1 MAEYDVVEN
10 LLEGEPT
17 GGVTIPDASTTA
29 KGIAQFNPDDF
40 TVEAETAKVSALQ
53 KVGIPQYI
61 GSVVNITG
69 NEIAVQLSTNS
80 TKPVAQA
87 SLRDFVLISS
97 DYKDDTNSVA
107 AGGVYKII
115 RISQDNIVY
124 TSTSPSFSIKGPQ
137 GIQGPVGPIGPTG
150 PKGAMG
156 PKGEPGTNGT
166 DGVDGINGTDGS
178 VWFATSNTLSG
189 TADVPKTSLTGPREP
204 ETGDFVM
211 SQNVNTNGAY
221 GYVENVLTDNVRVVY
236 IGSLRGPQGA
246 QGPAGERGP
255 KGEQGEAGV
264 ANINP
269 KGTWNNVTVYS
280 MNDTVV
286 YEGNGYI
293 SKIDNNKGVT
303 PGTDESFWVLFAT
316 QGAQGPTGPAGPTG
330 PVGPQ
335 GPQGIQG
342 IQGPQGIAGL
352 TGPRGDNGATGL
364 IGPSGPKGD
373 KGDKGDMGPEGLQG
387 PKGDTG
393 PAGPAGTDGAQGEA
407 GPVGPQGPQGI
418 QGPAGEKGEKGDTG
432 PKGATGDRGP
442 EGPQGVQGLTGP
454 AGPKG
459 EIGPQGKQGLQGIQG
474 PQGPQG
480 LQGPAGEKG
489 DKGDTGLAE
498 LNIKGNW
505 NVATTYAL
513 NDFVNYDGKAYV
525 SMVAANV
532 GLQPDTN
539 PDAWMQ
545 FAVEGAQGPQGI
557 QGPVGPQGAQGPK
570 GEQGVTGEKGDTGDT
585 GPQGVQGVQGPI
597 GPEGPQGL
605 KGEKGDP
612 GAKGETGPQG
622 PTGPQGDAGPV
633 GPQGP
638 KGEQGEQ
645 GIQGIRGLGT
655 FRTSTSLTTSSSTV
669 AYSSLA
675 SPPSDGKLQ
684 IGDMILDPNGLI
696 FAVLTATGSGN
707 IAIGYRWNIKGPK
720 GNTGENGDSQL
731 WYFDDSVTIDADPPV
746 VGQNLLLQL
755 SKVSRTPV
763 VGEQICWIDRTRY
776 DSQGGLLRTWFVIAT
791 VNSFSASVSVKT
803 VGVYELTGAEGPQ
816 GPQGERGAQGPQGI
830 QGEMGPQGPTGPTA
844 VANINAKGTY
854 NGSTKYVRNDLVNYN
869 GNAYVCIVASSTG
882 VLPTNTINWQL
893 FVSQGAKGDK
903 GDTGATGPQGPTGAT
918 GLPALVYSQ
927 RREWTT
933 TPTVNATIT
942 FPTNSFNRTP
952 VVGDVLRFPF
962 LNTSTNKCY
971 DCNSVCTAISG
982 SNATFQYKSV
992 VDITG
997 IQGPKG
1003 DTGAQ
1008 GPAGVSEDVAINHFS
1023 NNHYNT
1029 DMDPK
1034 MAANFSM
1041 SESDF
1046 TPRDVGVKVNNYVLV
1061 QWDNDGTGDTFLVI
1075 GHVTSLNSGVVNC
1088 SVYAFYKITPSTQGI
1103 LKGNTWAKQ
1112 IITTTTVI
1120 NNNTVLTD
1128 VGIPAALLNAQPAIG
1143 DRFYSMIDYAE
1154 NSTNKHKYIFALLEV
1169 TAVGSSNTQP
1179 FSVKVIGKQDIH
1191 YSHAL
1196 GYRKHVQMNGIA
1208 GSVAFSYFS
1217 ISSGFPSGNPTE
1229 LARQIRSMSRGELE
1243 ASGGWLISGKKCI
1256 INRVKVSATTST
1268 LTLYGLNV
1276 TDAPGATFDV
1286 VTTDV
1291 SITNFLGWA
1300 EPISYFMNA

>member
-115 RISQDNIVY
+115 RILQDNIVY

-150 PKGAMG
+150 SKGAMG

-178 VWFATSNTLSG
+178 VWFTTSNTLSG

-286 YEGNGYI
+286 YSGNGYI
-293 SKIDNNKGVT
+293 SKVDNNKGVT

-342 IQGPQGIAGL
+342 IQGIQGVA
-352 TGPRGDNGATGL
+352 
-364 IGPSGPKGD
+364 GPKGNQGD
-373 KGDKGDMGPEGLQG
+373 IGPVGPQGEQGEKGDQGEQGPEGLV
-387 PKGDTG
+387 G
-393 PAGPAGTDGAQGEA
+393 PAGPAGAKGDPGEKGATGEA

-418 QGPAGEKGEKGDTG
+418 QGPAGEKGEKGDKGDT
-432 PKGATGDRGP
+432 GATGSRGP

-459 EIGPQGKQGLQGIQG
+459 EKGDTGTQGLQGIQG

-480 LQGPAGEKG
+480 LQGPTGPKG

-505 NVATTYAL
+505 NVATTYSL

-539 PDAWMQ
+539 PNAWMQ
-545 FAVEGAQGPQGI
+545 FAVEGAQGPQGV

-570 GEQGVTGEKGDTGDT
+570 GDQGVKGDKGEKGDT

-605 KGEKGDP
+605 KGETGAT
-612 GAKGETGPQG
+612 GAKGDTGPQG
-622 PTGPQGDAGPV
+622 PTGAQGAVGPV
-633 GPQGP
+633 GP
-638 KGEQGEQ
+638 KGDTGAR
-645 GIQGIRGLGT
+645 GDKGDQGIRGLGVY
-655 FRTSTSLTTSSSTV
+655 RTSKSLTTASTTV
-669 AYSSLA
+669 PYSSLA
-675 SPPSDGKLQ
+675 TQPIGGLQ
-684 IGDMILDPNGLI
+684 IGDIIVDTNALA
-696 FAVLTATGSGN
+696 FAVLTATSSGN
-707 IAIGYRWNIKGPK
+707 VAIGYRATWK
-720 GNTGENGDSQL
+720 GNKGDKG
-731 WYFDDSVTIDADPPV
+731 D
-746 VGQNLLLQL
+746 
-755 SKVSRTPV
+755 
-763 VGEQICWIDRTRY
+763 
-776 DSQGGLLRTWFVIAT
+776 
-791 VNSFSASVSVKT
+791 
-803 VGVYELTGAEGPQ
+803 TGAKGATGPQGPEGPQ

-844 VANINAKGTY
+844 IANINAKGTY

-882 VLPTNTINWQL
+882 VLPTNTDNWQL

-903 GDTGATGPQGPTGAT
+903 GDTGATGAQGPKGET

-1003 DTGAQ
+1003 DTGDQ
-1008 GPAGVSEDVAINHFS
+1008 GPAGVSEDVAF
-1023 NNHYNT
+1023 NHYCIST
-1029 DMDPK
+1029 FSIARKPVTGVSFMVAESTVFPK
-1034 MAANFSM
+1034 G
-1041 SESDF
+1041 
-1046 TPRDVGVKVNNYVLV
+1046 VGVKS
-1061 QWDNDGTGDTFLVI
+1061 GDTIFAHCLNTIDNSTYIVI
-1075 GHVTSLNSGVVNC
+1075 GSVSGVNAGTVNC
-1088 SVYAFYKITPSTQGI
+1088 LVVKAFETTPSTQGI

-1112 IITTTTVI
+1112 IITTIIPI
-1120 NNNTVLTD
+1120 NDNTVLTN
-1128 VGIPAALLNAQPAIG
+1128 VGIPSTLLNAQPAIG
-1143 DRFYSMIDYAE
+1143 DRFYSMIDYTE
-1154 NSTNKHKYIFALLEV
+1154 SSTNKHKYIFALLEV

-1208 GSVAFSYFS
+1208 GSIAFSYFS
-1217 ISSGFPSGNPTE
+1217 TSSDFPSGNPTE
-1229 LARQIRSMSRGELE
+1229 LARQIRSMSLGELE
-1243 ASGGWLISGKKCI
+1243 ASGAWLISGKKCI
-1256 INRVKVSATTST
+1256 INRVRVSLTTPT

-1291 SITNFLGWA
+1291 SITNFLGWT

>member
-80 TKPVAQA
+80 TKPVAQV

-115 RISQDNIVY
+115 RILQDNIVY

-137 GIQGPVGPIGPTG
+137 GIQGPAGPIGPTG

-178 VWFATSNTLSG
+178 VWFTTSNTLSG

-316 QGAQGPTGPAGPTG
+316 QGAQGPVGPAGATG

-342 IQGPQGIAGL
+342 IQGIQGVSGPTGPQGL
-352 TGPRGDNGATGL
+352 TGDKGEQGEPGL
-364 IGPSGPKGD
+364 DGEIGPVGPIGPTGEPGPVGPKGD
-373 KGDKGDMGPEGLQG
+373 IGPQG
-387 PKGDTG
+387 PV
-393 PAGPAGTDGAQGEA
+393 GEV

-459 EIGPQGKQGLQGIQG
+459 ERGPQGEQGLQGIQG

-505 NVATTYAL
+505 DVATTYAL

-570 GEQGVTGEKGDTGDT
+570 GEQGVKGEKGDTGDT

-622 PTGPQGDAGPV
+622 PTGSQGDAGPV

-655 FRTSTSLTTSSSTV
+655 FRTSASLTASSSTV

-675 SPPSDGKLQ
+675 SPPADGKLQ

-696 FAVLTATGSGN
+696 FAVLTATSSGN
-707 IAIGYRWNIKGPK
+707 IAIGYRCNIKGPK
-720 GNTGENGDSQL
+720 GD
-731 WYFDDSVTIDADPPV
+731 
-746 VGQNLLLQL
+746 
-755 SKVSRTPV
+755 
-763 VGEQICWIDRTRY
+763 
-776 DSQGGLLRTWFVIAT
+776 
-791 VNSFSASVSVKT
+791 
-803 VGVYELTGAEGPQ
+803 TGAKGTTGATGATGPVGPQ
-816 GPQGERGAQGPQGI
+816 GPKGERGAQGPQGI
-830 QGEMGPQGPTGPTA
+830 QGGMGPQGPTGPTA
-844 VANINAKGTY
+844 IANINAKGTY

-869 GNAYVCIVASSTG
+869 GNAYVCIAATSTG
-882 VLPTNTINWQL
+882 VLPTNTTNWQL

-903 GDTGATGPQGPTGAT
+903 GDTGAVGAQGPTGAAA
-918 GLPALVYSQ
+918 GFG
-927 RREWTT
+927 
-933 TPTVNATIT
+933 TPTASIDANVG
-942 FPTNSFNRTP
+942 TP
-952 VVGDVLRFPF
+952 
-962 LNTSTNKCY
+962 
-971 DCNSVCTAISG
+971 SVTVTASG
-982 SNATFQYKSV
+982 SNTAKVFNFAFKNL
-992 VDITG
+992 
-997 IQGPKG
+997 KG
-1003 DTGAQ
+1003 QPGTNGKD
-1008 GPAGVSEDVAINHFS
+1008 GVSEDVGINHYVGGNPIS
-1023 NNHYNT
+1023 QAT
-1029 DMDPK
+1029 DPIVAGNFIVSETRLFPK
-1034 MAANFSM
+1034 
-1041 SESDF
+1041 
-1046 TPRDVGVKVNNYVLV
+1046 DVGLK
-1061 QWDNDGTGDTFLVI
+1061 TGDRVLASIKNTVNGKVFLVI
-1075 GHVTSLNSGVVNC
+1075 GTISNNNAGVVTC
-1088 SVYAFYKITPSTQGI
+1088 VVLSLTEVTPPTEGI
-1103 LKGNTWAKQ
+1103 G
-1112 IITTTTVI
+1112 I
-1120 NNNTVLTD
+1120 NYWYNTVLNVGIVPTIGTDLILNMNNMYSSGAKFDINNTD
-1128 VGIPAALLNAQPAIG
+1128 VRVLVFCKLTVTFSEYVVVAKFKSLAGSSAVFTVENFVQTKYTARYLHNIVIRDDDMICGSVQFMSTNPNLLQTPAAIQTELYNTFGQNNIPANIILL
-1143 DRFYSMIDYAE
+1143 DDEEYTMIYCLRPMSASILNGYGIRITID
-1154 NSTNKHKYIFALLEV
+1154 
-1169 TAVGSSNTQP
+1169 SNG
-1179 FSVKVIGKQDIH
+1179 VIVH
-1191 YSHAL
+1191 SH
-1196 GYRKHVQMNGIA
+1196 VN
-1208 GSVAFSYFS
+1208 
-1217 ISSGFPSGNPTE
+1217 
-1229 LARQIRSMSRGELE
+1229 
-1243 ASGGWLISGKKCI
+1243 
-1256 INRVKVSATTST
+1256 VS
-1268 LTLYGLNV
+1268 LTLPSTGI
-1276 TDAPGATFDV
+1276 TD
-1286 VTTDV
+1286 
-1291 SITNFLGWA
+1291 IIKQTN
-1300 EPISYFMNA
+1300 N

>member
-1 MAEYDVVEN
+1 MVEYDVVEN

-87 SLRDFVLISS
+87 SLRDFVIISS
-97 DYKDDTNSVA
+97 DYSDDNNSVA

-137 GIQGPVGPIGPTG
+137 GIQGPVGPTG
-150 PKGAMG
+150 PKGAIG

-166 DGVDGINGTDGS
+166 NGVDGINGTDGS
-178 VWFATSNTLSG
+178 VWFTTSNTLSG
-189 TADVPKTSLTGPREP
+189 TADVLKTSLTGPREP

-221 GYVENVLTDNVRVVY
+221 GYVEDVLTDNVRVVY

-255 KGEQGEAGV
+255 QGEQGEAGA

-269 KGTWNNVTVYS
+269 KGTWDDATVYS

-316 QGAQGPTGPAGPTG
+316 QGAQGPVGPAGPTG

-342 IQGPQGIAGL
+342 IQGIQGVPGPTGPQGL
-352 TGPRGDNGATGL
+352 TGDKGEQGEPGL
-364 IGPSGPKGD
+364 DGEIGPIGPIGPTGEPGPVGPKGD
-373 KGDKGDMGPEGLQG
+373 IGPQG
-387 PKGDTG
+387 PV
-393 PAGPAGTDGAQGEA
+393 GEA

-459 EIGPQGKQGLQGIQG
+459 ERGPQGEQGLQGIQG

-505 NVATTYAL
+505 DVATTYAL

-570 GEQGVTGEKGDTGDT
+570 GEQGVKGEKGDTGDT

-645 GIQGIRGLGT
+645 GEQGIRGLGI
-655 FRTSTSLTTSSSTV
+655 FRTNTSLTTSSSTV

-675 SPPSDGKLQ
+675 SPPADGKLQ
-684 IGDMILDPNGLI
+684 IGDMIFDPNGLI
-696 FAVLTATGSGN
+696 FAVLTATSSGN

-720 GNTGENGDSQL
+720 GD
-731 WYFDDSVTIDADPPV
+731 
-746 VGQNLLLQL
+746 
-755 SKVSRTPV
+755 
-763 VGEQICWIDRTRY
+763 
-776 DSQGGLLRTWFVIAT
+776 
-791 VNSFSASVSVKT
+791 
-803 VGVYELTGAEGPQ
+803 TGAKGETGATGAIGPV
-816 GPQGERGAQGPQGI
+816 GPKGPKGETGAQGPQGI

-933 TPTVNATIT
+933 TPAVNATIT

-952 VVGDVLRFPF
+952 IVGDVLRFPF
-962 LNTSTNKCY
+962 LNTTTNKCY

-1003 DTGAQ
+1003 DKGPQ
-1008 GPAGVSEDVAINHFS
+1008 GPAG
-1023 NNHYNT
+1023 
-1029 DMDPK
+1029 PL
-1034 MAANFSM
+1034 
-1041 SESDF
+1041 
-1046 TPRDVGVKVNNYVLV
+1046 PNYVSFETPTSINVSTNGNEVTYTGVAEFEAAGAMKSGEYHQVLPMPV
-1061 QWDNDGTGDTFLVI
+1061 EMLIPAPVTDPPVVGGTINLGSPYFNRQPLINEYFLLRAISSTKNILTLAIAKCTEHSGANAVCEIVNRNNISVSPKKYAHNITIEAGNAVI
-1075 GHVTSLNSGVVNC
+1075 GFTIFTSHPNAYPNAL
-1088 SVYAFYKITPSTQGI
+1088 SVYANIGLSANQ
-1103 LKGNTWAKQ
+1103 Q
-1112 IITTTTVI
+1112 
-1120 NNNTVLTD
+1120 
-1128 VGIPAALLNAQPAIG
+1128 IPASGVIGNNLPVYCIRMGVTGLAAI
-1143 DRFYSMIDYAE
+1143 
-1154 NSTNKHKYIFALLEV
+1154 
-1169 TAVGSSNTQP
+1169 AVGM
-1179 FSVKVIGKQDIH
+1179 SVSLDSDTEVKDI
-1191 YSHAL
+1191 
-1196 GYRKHVQMNGIA
+1196 
-1208 GSVAFSYFS
+1208 
-1217 ISSGFPSGNPTE
+1217 
-1229 LARQIRSMSRGELE
+1229 
-1243 ASGGWLISGKKCI
+1243 
-1256 INRVKVSATTST
+1256 
-1268 LTLYGLNV
+1268 
-1276 TDAPGATFDV
+1276 V
-1286 VTTDV
+1286 VP
-1291 SITNFLGWA
+1291 L
-1300 EPISYFMNA
+1300 

>member
-1 MAEYDVVEN
+1 MADLVEKI
-10 LLEGEPT
+10 
-17 GGVTIPDASTTA
+17 VTDDSGNVTRVPIANTTNP
-29 KGIAQFNPDDF
+29 GIASFDNEDF
-40 TVEAETAKVSALQ
+40 TVTQDGKVSSLQ
-53 KVGIPQYI
+53 KVGIPQYLGYI
-61 GSVVNITG
+61 
-69 NEIAVQLSTNS
+69 VQDSLPSLLIQLHTWS
-80 TKPVAQA
+80 TKPLDEVT
-87 SLRDFVLISS
+87 SRDFVMLDK
-97 DYKDDTNSVA
+97 DYVMNGETVYHEGQVFQIQYKMSNDQVVTGVTPAFDL
-107 AGGVYKII
+107 AG
-115 RISQDNIVY
+115 
-124 TSTSPSFSIKGPQ
+124 PKGDV
-137 GIQGPVGPIGPTG
+137 GTTGPAGPTG
-150 PKGAMG
+150 PQGKQGPQGVPGTDGANG
-156 PKGEPGTNGT
+156 VDGTNGE
-166 DGVDGINGTDGS
+166 DGNIWLT
-178 VWFATSNTLSG
+178 TSNTLTS
-189 TADVPKTSLTGPREP
+189 TADIPKSSLTGPREAHV
-204 ETGDFVM
+204 GDFVM
-211 SQNVNTNGAY
+211 SQNVSSNGNY
-221 GYVENVLTDNVRVVY
+221 GYIESVFVDNVRVVY
-236 IGSLRGPQGA
+236 IGTLRGPQGA

-286 YEGNGYI
+286 YSGNGYI
-293 SKIDNNKGVT
+293 SKVDNNKGVT

-316 QGAQGPTGPAGPTG
+316 QGAQGTTGPAGPTG

-342 IQGPQGIAGL
+342 IQGIQGVA
-352 TGPRGDNGATGL
+352 
-364 IGPSGPKGD
+364 GPKGNQGD
-373 KGDKGDMGPEGLQG
+373 IGPVGPQGEQGEKGDQGEQGPEGLV
-387 PKGDTG
+387 G
-393 PAGPAGTDGAQGEA
+393 PAGPAGAKGDPGEKGATGEA

-418 QGPAGEKGEKGDTG
+418 QGPAGEKGEKGDKGDT
-432 PKGATGDRGP
+432 GATGSRGP

-459 EIGPQGKQGLQGIQG
+459 EKGDTGTQGLQGIQG

-480 LQGPAGEKG
+480 LQGPTGPKG

-539 PDAWMQ
+539 PNAWMQ
-545 FAVEGAQGPQGI
+545 FAVEGAQGPQGV

-570 GEQGVTGEKGDTGDT
+570 GDQGIKGDKGEKGDT

-605 KGEKGDP
+605 KGETGAT
-612 GAKGETGPQG
+612 GAKGDTGPQG
-622 PTGPQGDAGPV
+622 PTGAQGAAGPV
-633 GPQGP
+633 GP
-638 KGEQGEQ
+638 KGDTGAK
-645 GIQGIRGLGT
+645 GDKGDQGIRGLGVY
-655 FRTSTSLTTSSSTV
+655 RTSKSLTTASTTV
-669 AYSSLA
+669 PYSSLA
-675 SPPSDGKLQ
+675 TQPIGGLQ
-684 IGDMILDPNGLI
+684 IGDIIVDTNALA
-696 FAVLTATGSGN
+696 FAVLTATSSGN
-707 IAIGYRWNIKGPK
+707 VAIGYRANWKGVK
-720 GNTGENGDSQL
+720 GDKGDEG
-731 WYFDDSVTIDADPPV
+731 D
-746 VGQNLLLQL
+746 
-755 SKVSRTPV
+755 
-763 VGEQICWIDRTRY
+763 
-776 DSQGGLLRTWFVIAT
+776 
-791 VNSFSASVSVKT
+791 
-803 VGVYELTGAEGPQ
+803 TGATGPQGPEGPQ

-854 NGSTKYVRNDLVNYN
+854 SNSATYVRNDLVNYN

-882 VLPTNTINWQL
+882 VLPTDTTNWQL

-903 GDTGATGPQGPTGAT
+903 GDTGATGAQGPKGET
-918 GLPALVYSQ
+918 GLPALVYS
-927 RREWTT
+927 RRHEWTT

-942 FPTNSFNRTP
+942 FSTNSFNRTP

-1008 GPAGVSEDVAINHFS
+1008 GPAGVSEDVAF
-1023 NNHYNT
+1023 NHYCTSTFSIALKPVAAASFMVAENT
-1029 DMDPK
+1029 VFPK
-1034 MAANFSM
+1034 
-1041 SESDF
+1041 E
-1046 TPRDVGVKVNNYVLV
+1046 VGVKS
-1061 QWDNDGTGDTFLVI
+1061 GDTIFAHWLNTIDNSTYIVI
-1075 GHVTSLNSGVVNC
+1075 GSVSGVNAGTVNC
-1088 SVYAFYKITPSTQGI
+1088 SVVKAFETTPSTQGI

-1112 IITTTTVI
+1112 IITTIIPI
-1120 NNNTVLTD
+1120 NNNTVLTN
-1128 VGIPAALLNAQPAIG
+1128 VGIPATLLNAQPAIG
-1143 DRFYSMIDYAE
+1143 DRFYSMIDYTE
-1154 NSTNKHKYIFALLEV
+1154 SSTNKHKYIFALLEV

-1208 GSVAFSYFS
+1208 GSIAFSYFS
-1217 ISSGFPSGNPTE
+1217 TSSGFPSGNPTE
-1229 LARQIRSMSRGELE
+1229 LARQIKSMSLGELE
-1243 ASGGWLISGKKCI
+1243 ASGAWLISGKKCI
-1256 INRVKVSATTST
+1256 INRVRVSLTTPT

-1291 SITNFLGWA
+1291 SITNFLGWT

>member
-17 GGVTIPDASTTA
+17 GGVTIPDASTIA

-87 SLRDFVLISS
+87 SLRDFVIISS
-97 DYKDDTNSVA
+97 DYSDDNNSVA

-137 GIQGPVGPIGPTG
+137 GIQGPVGPTG
-150 PKGAMG
+150 PKGAIG

-166 DGVDGINGTDGS
+166 NGVDGINGTDGS
-178 VWFATSNTLSG
+178 VWFTTSNTLSG

-221 GYVENVLTDNVRVVY
+221 GYVEDVLTDNVRVVY

-255 KGEQGEAGV
+255 QGEQGEAGV

-269 KGTWNNVTVYS
+269 KGTWDDATVYS

-316 QGAQGPTGPAGPTG
+316 QGAQGPVGPTGPTG

-342 IQGPQGIAGL
+342 IQGIQGVPGPTGPQGL
-352 TGPRGDNGATGL
+352 TGDKGEQGEPGL
-364 IGPSGPKGD
+364 DGEIGPIGPIGPTGEPGPVGPKGD
-373 KGDKGDMGPEGLQG
+373 IGPQG
-387 PKGDTG
+387 P
-393 PAGPAGTDGAQGEA
+393 AGEA

-459 EIGPQGKQGLQGIQG
+459 ERGPQGEQGLQGIQG

-505 NVATTYAL
+505 DVATTYAL

-525 SMVAANV
+525 STVAANV

-539 PDAWMQ
+539 PNAWMQ

-570 GEQGVTGEKGDTGDT
+570 GEQGVKGEKGDTGDT

-605 KGEKGDP
+605 KGET
-612 GAKGETGPQG
+612 GATGPKGETGPQG
-622 PTGPQGDAGPV
+622 PTGSQGDAGPV

-645 GIQGIRGLGT
+645 GEQGIRGLGT

-675 SPPSDGKLQ
+675 SPPADGKLQ

-696 FAVLTATGSGN
+696 FAVLTATSSGN

-720 GNTGENGDSQL
+720 GD
-731 WYFDDSVTIDADPPV
+731 
-746 VGQNLLLQL
+746 
-755 SKVSRTPV
+755 
-763 VGEQICWIDRTRY
+763 
-776 DSQGGLLRTWFVIAT
+776 
-791 VNSFSASVSVKT
+791 
-803 VGVYELTGAEGPQ
+803 TGAKGETGATGAIGPVGPQ
-816 GPQGERGAQGPQGI
+816 GPKGETGAQGPQGI
-830 QGEMGPQGPTGPTA
+830 QGKMGPQGPTGPTA

-854 NGSTKYVRNDLVNYN
+854 NDSTTYVRNDLVNYN

-882 VLPTNTINWQL
+882 MLPTNTTNWQL

-903 GDTGATGPQGPTGAT
+903 GDIGATGPQGPTGAAA
-918 GLPALVYSQ
+918 GFG
-927 RREWTT
+927 
-933 TPTVNATIT
+933 TPTASIDANVGTPAVTVTASGANTAKI
-942 FPTNSFNRTP
+942 FNFAFKNLKG
-952 VVGDVLRFPF
+952 V
-962 LNTSTNKCY
+962 
-971 DCNSVCTAISG
+971 
-982 SNATFQYKSV
+982 
-992 VDITG
+992 
-997 IQGPKG
+997 KG
-1003 DTGAQ
+1003 DKGDKGDPGIT
-1008 GPAGVSEDVAINHFS
+1008 VDVAINK
-1023 NNHYNT
+1023 YN
-1029 DMDPK
+1029 
-1034 MAANFSM
+1034 AASGGYTHAGGPTLA
-1041 SESDF
+1041 SQF
-1046 TPRDVGVKVNNYVLV
+1046 TISANTMYPNPTSVKAGDKFIT
-1061 QWDNDGTGDTFLVI
+1061 QWNDSVTSKVFLVI
-1075 GHVTSLNSGVVNC
+1075 ANVSSISAQVITAIVLAS
-1088 SVYAFYKITPSTQGI
+1088 YEITPSTQGI

-1112 IITTTTVI
+1112 IITTIIPI
-1120 NNNTVLTD
+1120 NNDTVLTN
-1128 VGIPAALLNAQPAIG
+1128 VGIPSKLLNAQPAIG
-1143 DRFYSMIDYAE
+1143 DRFYSMINYTE
-1154 NSTNKHKYIFALLEV
+1154 SSTNKHKYIFALLEV
-1169 TAVGSSNTQP
+1169 TAVGSSSTQP

-1208 GSVAFSYFS
+1208 GSIAFSYFS
-1217 ISSGFPSGNPTE
+1217 TSSGFPSGNPTE
-1229 LARQIRSMSRGELE
+1229 LARQIRSMSLGELE

-1256 INRVKVSATTST
+1256 INRVRVSTTTPT

-1291 SITNFLGWA
+1291 SITNFLGWT

>member
-1 MAEYDVVEN
+1 MADLVEKI
-10 LLEGEPT
+10 
-17 GGVTIPDASTTA
+17 VTDDSGNVTRVPIANTTNP
-29 KGIAQFNPDDF
+29 GIASFDNEDF
-40 TVEAETAKVSALQ
+40 TVTQDGKVSSLQ
-53 KVGIPQYI
+53 KVGIPQYLGYI
-61 GSVVNITG
+61 
-69 NEIAVQLSTNS
+69 VQDPVTSLLIQLRTWS
-80 TKPVAQA
+80 TKPLDEVT
-87 SLRDFVLISS
+87 SRDFVMLDKDYIMNDETLYHEGQVFQIQYKMS
-97 DYKDDTNSVA
+97 DNQVVTGMTPAFDL
-107 AGGVYKII
+107 AG
-115 RISQDNIVY
+115 
-124 TSTSPSFSIKGPQ
+124 PKGD
-137 GIQGPVGPIGPTG
+137 VGAIGPTG
-150 PKGAMG
+150 PTGPQGAPG
-156 PKGEPGTNGT
+156 PQGSPGT
-166 DGVDGINGTDGS
+166 DGANGINGTDGEDGNI
-178 VWFATSNTLSG
+178 WLTTSNTLTS
-189 TADVPKTSLTGPREP
+189 TADIPKSSLTGPREAHV
-204 ETGDFVM
+204 GDFVM
-211 SQNVNTNGAY
+211 SQNVSSNGNY
-221 GYVENVLTDNVRVVY
+221 GYIESAFVDNVRVVY
-236 IGSLRGPQGA
+236 IGTLRGPQGA

-342 IQGPQGIAGL
+342 QQGPQGIE
-352 TGPRGDNGATGL
+352 GPQGKQGDEGH
-364 IGPSGPKGD
+364 IGPIGPVGPKGD
-373 KGDKGDMGPEGLQG
+373 KGETGEQGVQGEAGPQG
-387 PKGDTG
+387 ETG
-393 PAGPAGTDGAQGEA
+393 PAGPAGSNGAQGIA

-505 NVATTYAL
+505 DVATTYAL

-525 SMVAANV
+525 SMVATNV

-638 KGEQGEQ
+638 QGEV
-645 GIQGIRGLGT
+645 GPTGPAGPRGLGVY
-655 FRTSTSLTTSSSTV
+655 RTSVSLTTSSTTV

-675 SPPSDGKLQ
+675 TTPAGGLQ
-684 IGDMILDPNGLI
+684 IGDIILDPNGLI

-720 GNTGENGDSQL
+720 GDTGENGDSQL

-816 GPQGERGAQGPQGI
+816 GPQGKQGIQGPQGI
-830 QGEMGPQGPTGPTA
+830 QGKMGPQGPIGPTA

-854 NGSTKYVRNDLVNYN
+854 SNSATYVRNDLVNYN

-882 VLPTNTINWQL
+882 VLPTNTTNWQL

-903 GDTGATGPQGPTGAT
+903 GDTGATGAQGPTGAT

-942 FPTNSFNRTP
+942 FPTDSFNRTP

-962 LNTSTNKCY
+962 LNTTTNKCY

-1003 DTGAQ
+1003 DTGPQ
-1008 GPAGVSEDVAINHFS
+1008 GPAGPLPNYVSFKTPTSINVSTNGNEVTYTGVAEFEADGSMESGEYHQVLPMPVEMLIPAPI
-1023 NNHYNT
+1023 
-1029 DMDPK
+1029 MDPPSVGETINLGSTYFNRQPLVNEYFLCRTLSLTK
-1034 MAANFSM
+1034 NILTLAIAKCTEHSGANAVC
-1041 SESDF
+1041 EI
-1046 TPRDVGVKVNNYVLV
+1046 KNK
-1061 QWDNDGTGDTFLVI
+1061 NDISIAPKKYAHNITIEAGNAVI
-1075 GHVTSLNSGVVNC
+1075 GFTIFTSHPNAYPNAL
-1088 SVYAFYKITPSTQGI
+1088 SVYANIGLSANQ
-1103 LKGNTWAKQ
+1103 Q
-1112 IITTTTVI
+1112 
-1120 NNNTVLTD
+1120 
-1128 VGIPAALLNAQPAIG
+1128 IPASGVIG
-1143 DRFYSMIDYAE
+1143 NNLPVYCIRMGITGLA
-1154 NSTNKHKYIFALLEV
+1154 AM
-1169 TAVGSSNTQP
+1169 AVGMNVNLDSDIE
-1179 FSVKVIGKQDIH
+1179 VKDI
-1191 YSHAL
+1191 
-1196 GYRKHVQMNGIA
+1196 
-1208 GSVAFSYFS
+1208 
-1217 ISSGFPSGNPTE
+1217 
-1229 LARQIRSMSRGELE
+1229 
-1243 ASGGWLISGKKCI
+1243 
-1256 INRVKVSATTST
+1256 
-1268 LTLYGLNV
+1268 
-1276 TDAPGATFDV
+1276 V
-1286 VTTDV
+1286 VP
-1291 SITNFLGWA
+1291 L
-1300 EPISYFMNA
+1300 

>member
-1 MAEYDVVEN
+1 MADLVEKI
-10 LLEGEPT
+10 
-17 GGVTIPDASTTA
+17 VTDDSGNVTRVPIANTTNP
-29 KGIAQFNPDDF
+29 GIASFDNEDF
-40 TVEAETAKVSALQ
+40 TVTQDGKVSSLQ
-53 KVGIPQYI
+53 KVGIPQYLGYI
-61 GSVVNITG
+61 
-69 NEIAVQLSTNS
+69 VQDSLTSLLIQLRTWS
-80 TKPVAQA
+80 TKPLDEVT
-87 SLRDFVLISS
+87 SRDFVMLDK
-97 DYKDDTNSVA
+97 DYVMNGETVYHEGQVFQIQYKMSNDQVVTGMTPAFDL
-107 AGGVYKII
+107 AG
-115 RISQDNIVY
+115 
-124 TSTSPSFSIKGPQ
+124 PKGDI
-137 GIQGPVGPIGPTG
+137 GTTGPAGPTG
-150 PKGAMG
+150 PQGKQGPQGVPGTDGANG
-156 PKGEPGTNGT
+156 VDGTNGE
-166 DGVDGINGTDGS
+166 DGNIWLT
-178 VWFATSNTLSG
+178 TSNTLTS
-189 TADVPKTSLTGPREP
+189 TADIPKSSLTGPREAHV
-204 ETGDFVM
+204 GDFVM
-211 SQNVNTNGAY
+211 SQNVSSNGNY
-221 GYVENVLTDNVRVVY
+221 GYIESVFVDNVRVVY
-236 IGSLRGPQGA
+236 IGTLRGPQGA

-286 YEGNGYI
+286 YSGNGYI
-293 SKIDNNKGVT
+293 SKVDNNKGVT

-342 IQGPQGIAGL
+342 IQGIQGVA
-352 TGPRGDNGATGL
+352 
-364 IGPSGPKGD
+364 GPKGNQGD
-373 KGDKGDMGPEGLQG
+373 IGPVGPQGEQGEKGDQGEQGPEGLV
-387 PKGDTG
+387 G
-393 PAGPAGTDGAQGEA
+393 PAGPAGAKGDPGEKGATGEA

-418 QGPAGEKGEKGDTG
+418 QGPAGEKGEKGDKGDT
-432 PKGATGDRGP
+432 GATGSRGP

-459 EIGPQGKQGLQGIQG
+459 EKGDTGAQGLQGIQG

-480 LQGPAGEKG
+480 LQGPTGPKG

-539 PDAWMQ
+539 PNAWMQ
-545 FAVEGAQGPQGI
+545 FAVEGAQGPQGV

-570 GEQGVTGEKGDTGDT
+570 GDQGVKGDKGEKGDT

-605 KGEKGDP
+605 KGETGAT
-612 GAKGETGPQG
+612 GAKGDTGPQG
-622 PTGPQGDAGPV
+622 PTGAQGAVGPV
-633 GPQGP
+633 GP
-638 KGEQGEQ
+638 KGDTGAK
-645 GIQGIRGLGT
+645 GDKGDQGIRGLGVY
-655 FRTSTSLTTSSSTV
+655 RTSKSLTTASTTV
-669 AYSSLA
+669 PYSSLA
-675 SPPSDGKLQ
+675 TKPIGGLQ
-684 IGDMILDPNGLI
+684 IGDIIVDTNALA
-696 FAVLTATGSGN
+696 FAVLTATSSGN
-707 IAIGYRWNIKGPK
+707 VAIGYRANWKGVK
-720 GNTGENGDSQL
+720 GDKGDKG
-731 WYFDDSVTIDADPPV
+731 D
-746 VGQNLLLQL
+746 
-755 SKVSRTPV
+755 
-763 VGEQICWIDRTRY
+763 
-776 DSQGGLLRTWFVIAT
+776 
-791 VNSFSASVSVKT
+791 
-803 VGVYELTGAEGPQ
+803 TGATGPQGPEGPQ

-854 NGSTKYVRNDLVNYN
+854 SNSATYVRNDLVNYN

-882 VLPTNTINWQL
+882 VLPTDTTNWQL

-903 GDTGATGPQGPTGAT
+903 GDTGATGAQGPKGET

-962 LNTSTNKCY
+962 LNTTTNKCY

-1008 GPAGVSEDVAINHFS
+1008 GPAGVSEDVAF
-1023 NNHYNT
+1023 NHYCTSTFSIALKPVAAAPFMVAENT
-1029 DMDPK
+1029 VFPK
-1034 MAANFSM
+1034 
-1041 SESDF
+1041 E
-1046 TPRDVGVKVNNYVLV
+1046 VGVKS
-1061 QWDNDGTGDTFLVI
+1061 GDTIFAHWLNTIDNSTYIVI
-1075 GHVTSLNSGVVNC
+1075 GSVSGVNAGTVNC
-1088 SVYAFYKITPSTQGI
+1088 LVVKAFETTPSTQGI
-1103 LKGNTWAKQ
+1103 LKGNVWAKQ
-1112 IITTTTVI
+1112 IITTTTAI
-1120 NNNTVLTD
+1120 NNNTVLTN
-1128 VGIPAALLNAQPAIG
+1128 VGIPSTLLNAQPAIG
-1143 DRFYSMIDYAE
+1143 DRFYSMIDYE
-1154 NSTNKHKYIFALLEV
+1154 ESSTNKHKYIFALLEV

-1196 GYRKHVQMNGIA
+1196 GYRKHVQMNSIA
-1208 GSVAFSYFS
+1208 GSIAFSYFS
-1217 ISSGFPSGNPTE
+1217 TSSGFPSGNPTE
-1229 LARQIRSMSRGELE
+1229 LARQIRSMSLGELE

-1256 INRVKVSATTST
+1256 INRVRVSLTTPT

-1286 VTTDV
+1286 VTTDA
-1291 SITNFLGWA
+1291 SITNFLGWT

>member
-61 GSVVNITG
+61 GSVANITG

-107 AGGVYKII
+107 AGAVYKII

-178 VWFATSNTLSG
+178 VWFTTSNTLSG

-211 SQNVNTNGAY
+211 SQNITTNGAY

-286 YEGNGYI
+286 YSGNGYI
-293 SKIDNNKGVT
+293 SKVDNNKGVT

-342 IQGPQGIAGL
+342 IQGIQGVA
-352 TGPRGDNGATGL
+352 
-364 IGPSGPKGD
+364 GPKGNQGD
-373 KGDKGDMGPEGLQG
+373 IGPVGPQGEQGEKGDQGEQGPEGLV
-387 PKGDTG
+387 G
-393 PAGPAGTDGAQGEA
+393 PAGPAGAKGDPGEKGATGEA

-432 PKGATGDRGP
+432 DTGATGSRGP

-459 EIGPQGKQGLQGIQG
+459 EKGDTGTQGLQGIQG

-480 LQGPAGEKG
+480 LQGPTGPKG

-505 NVATTYAL
+505 NVATTYAI

-539 PDAWMQ
+539 PNAWMQ
-545 FAVEGAQGPQGI
+545 FAVEGAQGPQGV
-557 QGPVGPQGAQGPK
+557 QGPVGPQGTQGPK
-570 GEQGVTGEKGDTGDT
+570 GDQGVKGDKGEKGDT

-605 KGEKGDP
+605 KGETGAT
-612 GAKGETGPQG
+612 GAKGDTGPQG
-622 PTGPQGDAGPV
+622 PTGAQGAVGPV
-633 GPQGP
+633 GP
-638 KGEQGEQ
+638 KGDTGAR
-645 GIQGIRGLGT
+645 GDKGDQGIRGLGVY
-655 FRTSTSLTTSSSTV
+655 RTSKSLTTASTTV
-669 AYSSLA
+669 PYSSLA
-675 SPPSDGKLQ
+675 TKPIGGLQ
-684 IGDMILDPNGLI
+684 IGDVIVDTNALA
-696 FAVLTATGSGN
+696 FAVLIATSSGDV
-707 IAIGYRWNIKGPK
+707 AIGYRATWK
-720 GNTGENGDSQL
+720 GNKGDKG
-731 WYFDDSVTIDADPPV
+731 D
-746 VGQNLLLQL
+746 
-755 SKVSRTPV
+755 
-763 VGEQICWIDRTRY
+763 
-776 DSQGGLLRTWFVIAT
+776 
-791 VNSFSASVSVKT
+791 
-803 VGVYELTGAEGPQ
+803 TGAKGATGPQGPEGPQ
-816 GPQGERGAQGPQGI
+816 GPQGEKGAQGPQGI
-830 QGEMGPQGPTGPTA
+830 QGETGPQGPTGPTA

-854 NGSTKYVRNDLVNYN
+854 SNSATYVRNDLVNYN

-882 VLPTNTINWQL
+882 VLPTDTTNWQL

-903 GDTGATGPQGPTGAT
+903 GDTGVTGAQGPKGET

-992 VDITG
+992 ADITG

-1003 DTGAQ
+1003 DTGSQ
-1008 GPAGVSEDVAINHFS
+1008 GPAGVSENVAF
-1023 NNHYNT
+1023 NHYCT
-1029 DMDPK
+1029 STFSIGQKP
-1034 MAANFSM
+1034 MAATSFMVAENTVF
-1041 SESDF
+1041 
-1046 TPRDVGVKVNNYVLV
+1046 PKKVGVKS
-1061 QWDNDGTGDTFLVI
+1061 GDTIFAHWQNTIDNSTYIVI
-1075 GHVTSLNSGVVNC
+1075 GSVSDVKAGTVNC
-1088 SVYAFYKITPSTQGI
+1088 LVVKAFETTPSAQGL
-1103 LKGNTWAKQ
+1103 LKGNTWAKA
-1112 IITTTTVI
+1112 ILPVTGLVI
-1120 NNNTVLTD
+1120 NGARLNNISTPS
-1128 VGIPAALLNAQPAIG
+1128 ISLNQQPALN
-1143 DRFYSMIDYAE
+1143 DQFYAMIKGTTAGVTTYYYALV
-1154 NSTNKHKYIFALLEV
+1154 KV
-1169 TAVGSSNTQP
+1169 VAVGSSDVQP
-1179 FSVKVIGKQDIH
+1179 YSLEVLGCQTIFSKPAT
-1191 YSHAL
+1191 Y
-1196 GYRKHVQMNGIA
+1196 YRKHIKISSIVGVVN
-1208 GSVAFSYFS
+1208 FSYFS
-1217 ISSGFPSGNPTE
+1217 TVPDFPTGSPTNM
-1229 LARQIRSMSRGELE
+1229 INE
-1243 ASGGWLISGKKCI
+1243 AKAGLTGRFEATGYFIISGKMHI
-1256 INRVKVSATTST
+1256 VSGAQFMTGTTLRIYAAEFTTTIVSGIT
-1268 LTLYGLNV
+1268 EKSSDV
-1276 TDAPGATFDV
+1276 TIGAFDGFTENLMWSSV
-1286 VTTDV
+1286 W
-1291 SITNFLGWA
+1291 S
-1300 EPISYFMNA
+1300 

>member
-10 LLEGEPT
+10 LLEGKPT
-17 GGVTIPDASTTA
+17 GAVTIPDASTTA

-69 NEIAVQLSTNS
+69 NKIAVQLSTNS

-137 GIQGPVGPIGPTG
+137 GIQGPVGPTGPNG

-178 VWFATSNTLSG
+178 VWFTTSNTLSG

-255 KGEQGEAGV
+255 KGEQGEAAV

-269 KGTWNNVTVYS
+269 KGAWNNVTVYS

-316 QGAQGPTGPAGPTG
+316 QGAQGPVGPAGPTG

-342 IQGPQGIAGL
+342 IQGIQGVSGPTGPQGL
-352 TGPRGDNGATGL
+352 TGDKGEQGEPGL
-364 IGPSGPKGD
+364 DGEIGPVGPIGPTGEPGPVGPKGD
-373 KGDKGDMGPEGLQG
+373 IGPQG
-387 PKGDTG
+387 PV
-393 PAGPAGTDGAQGEA
+393 GET

-459 EIGPQGKQGLQGIQG
+459 ERGPQGEQGLQGIQG

-505 NVATTYAL
+505 DVATTYAL

-545 FAVEGAQGPQGI
+545 FAIEGTQGPQGI

-570 GEQGVTGEKGDTGDT
+570 GEQGVKGEKGDTGNT

-605 KGEKGDP
+605 KGET
-612 GAKGETGPQG
+612 GATGPKGETGPQG

-655 FRTSTSLTTSSSTV
+655 FRTSISLTKSSSTV

-675 SPPSDGKLQ
+675 SPPADGKLQ

-696 FAVLTATGSGN
+696 FAVLTATSSGN

-720 GNTGENGDSQL
+720 GD
-731 WYFDDSVTIDADPPV
+731 
-746 VGQNLLLQL
+746 
-755 SKVSRTPV
+755 
-763 VGEQICWIDRTRY
+763 
-776 DSQGGLLRTWFVIAT
+776 
-791 VNSFSASVSVKT
+791 
-803 VGVYELTGAEGPQ
+803 TGAKGETGATGPIGPVGPQ
-816 GPQGERGAQGPQGI
+816 GPKGETGAQGPQGI
-830 QGEMGPQGPTGPTA
+830 QGVQGPQGPTGPTA

-854 NGSTKYVRNDLVNYN
+854 NGSTKYVINDLVNYN

-882 VLPTNTINWQL
+882 VLPTNTANWQL

-903 GDTGATGPQGPTGAT
+903 GDTGVTGAQGPTGPT
-918 GLPALVYSQ
+918 GLSALVYSQ

-962 LNTSTNKCY
+962 LNTTTNKCY
-971 DCNSVCTAISG
+971 DCNSICTAISD
-982 SNATFQYKSV
+982 STATFQYKSV

-1003 DTGAQ
+1003 DTGPA
-1008 GPAGVSEDVAINHFS
+1008 GPATLPNYVRFEAPTSINVSTNGNEVTYTGVAEFEADGAMESGEYHQVLPMPVEMLSPAPVGDPPSVGETITLGSAYFNRQPLVNEYFLCRSVSPTKNILTLAIAKCTEHSGANAVCEIKNKNDISIAPKKYAHNITIEAGNAVIGFTIFTSHPNVCSYVLDVYASIGLSTNQQIPASGVIGNNLPVYCIRMGVTGLAAI
-1023 NNHYNT
+1023 
-1029 DMDPK
+1029 
-1034 MAANFSM
+1034 AASM
-1041 SESDF
+1041 S
-1046 TPRDVGVKVNNYVLV
+1046 
-1061 QWDNDGTGDTFLVI
+1061 
-1075 GHVTSLNSGVVNC
+1075 VTLNSDTEVKDIVV
-1088 SVYAFYKITPSTQGI
+1088 P
-1103 LKGNTWAKQ
+1103 L
-1112 IITTTTVI
+1112 
-1120 NNNTVLTD
+1120 
-1128 VGIPAALLNAQPAIG
+1128 
-1143 DRFYSMIDYAE
+1143 
-1154 NSTNKHKYIFALLEV
+1154 
-1169 TAVGSSNTQP
+1169 
-1179 FSVKVIGKQDIH
+1179 
-1191 YSHAL
+1191 
-1196 GYRKHVQMNGIA
+1196 
-1208 GSVAFSYFS
+1208 
-1217 ISSGFPSGNPTE
+1217 
-1229 LARQIRSMSRGELE
+1229 
-1243 ASGGWLISGKKCI
+1243 
-1256 INRVKVSATTST
+1256 
-1268 LTLYGLNV
+1268 
-1276 TDAPGATFDV
+1276 
-1286 VTTDV
+1286 
-1291 SITNFLGWA
+1291 
-1300 EPISYFMNA
+1300 

>member
-150 PKGAMG
+150 PKGATG

-166 DGVDGINGTDGS
+166 DGVDGTNGTDGS
-178 VWFATSNTLSG
+178 VWFTTSNTLSG
-189 TADVPKTSLTGPREP
+189 TADVPKTSLTGPRKP

-221 GYVENVLTDNVRVVY
+221 GYVEDVLIDNIRVVY

-255 KGEQGEAGV
+255 QGEQGEAGV

-269 KGTWNNVTVYS
+269 KGTWDDAIVYS

-316 QGAQGPTGPAGPTG
+316 QGAQGPVGPAGPTG

-342 IQGPQGIAGL
+342 IQGIQGVSGPTGPQGL
-352 TGPRGDNGATGL
+352 TGDKGEQGEPGL
-364 IGPSGPKGD
+364 DGEIGPVGPIGPIGEPGPVGPKGD
-373 KGDKGDMGPEGLQG
+373 IGPQG
-387 PKGDTG
+387 PV
-393 PAGPAGTDGAQGEA
+393 GEA

-459 EIGPQGKQGLQGIQG
+459 ERGPQGEQGLQGIQG

-505 NVATTYAL
+505 DVATTYAL

-525 SMVAANV
+525 SMVVANV

-545 FAVEGAQGPQGI
+545 FAVEGTQGPQGI
-557 QGPVGPQGAQGPK
+557 QGPVGLQGAQGPK
-570 GEQGVTGEKGDTGDT
+570 GEQGVKGEKGDTGDT

-605 KGEKGDP
+605 KGET
-612 GAKGETGPQG
+612 GATGPKGETGPQG
-622 PTGPQGDAGPV
+622 PTGPQGYAGPV

-638 KGEQGEQ
+638 KGEQGIQ

-655 FRTSTSLTTSSSTV
+655 FRTSTSLTTSSTAV

-675 SPPSDGKLQ
+675 SPPTDGKLQ

-696 FAVLTATGSGN
+696 FAVLTATSSGN

-720 GNTGENGDSQL
+720 GD
-731 WYFDDSVTIDADPPV
+731 
-746 VGQNLLLQL
+746 
-755 SKVSRTPV
+755 
-763 VGEQICWIDRTRY
+763 
-776 DSQGGLLRTWFVIAT
+776 
-791 VNSFSASVSVKT
+791 
-803 VGVYELTGAEGPQ
+803 TGAKGETGATGATGPVGPQ
-816 GPQGERGAQGPQGI
+816 GPKGEIGAQGPQGI
-830 QGEMGPQGPTGPTA
+830 QGKMGPQGPTGPTA

-882 VLPTNTINWQL
+882 VLPTNTTNWQL

-903 GDTGATGPQGPTGAT
+903 GDTGATGPQGPTGAAA
-918 GLPALVYSQ
+918 GFG
-927 RREWTT
+927 
-933 TPTVNATIT
+933 TPTASIDANVGTPAVTVTASGANTAKI
-942 FPTNSFNRTP
+942 FNFAFKN
-952 VVGDVLRFPF
+952 L
-962 LNTSTNKCY
+962 
-971 DCNSVCTAISG
+971 
-982 SNATFQYKSV
+982 
-992 VDITG
+992 
-997 IQGPKG
+997 KG
-1003 DTGAQ
+1003 QPGAN
-1008 GPAGVSEDVAINHFS
+1008 GKDGVSEDVGINHYVDGNPISQATDPIVADNFIVSETRLFPKDVGLKTGDGVLASIKNTVNGKVFLAIGTIS
-1023 NNHYNT
+1023 NNN
-1029 DMDPK
+1029 
-1034 MAANFSM
+1034 A
-1041 SESDF
+1041 
-1046 TPRDVGVKVNNYVLV
+1046 
-1061 QWDNDGTGDTFLVI
+1061 
-1075 GHVTSLNSGVVNC
+1075 GVVTC
-1088 SVYAFYKITPSTQGI
+1088 VVVSLTEVTPPTEGI
-1103 LKGNTWAKQ
+1103 G
-1112 IITTTTVI
+1112 I
-1120 NNNTVLTD
+1120 NYWYNTVLNVTNVPTIGTDLILNMNNMYSSGAKFDINNTD
-1128 VGIPAALLNAQPAIG
+1128 VRVLVFCKFAVTFSEYVVVAKFKSLSGSSAVFTVENFVQTKYITRYLHNIVIRDDNMICGSVQFMSTNSNLLQTPAAIQTELYNTFGQNNIPANIILL
-1143 DRFYSMIDYAE
+1143 DDEEYTMIYCLRPMSASILNGYGIRITID
-1154 NSTNKHKYIFALLEV
+1154 
-1169 TAVGSSNTQP
+1169 SNG
-1179 FSVKVIGKQDIH
+1179 VIVH
-1191 YSHAL
+1191 SH
-1196 GYRKHVQMNGIA
+1196 VN
-1208 GSVAFSYFS
+1208 
-1217 ISSGFPSGNPTE
+1217 
-1229 LARQIRSMSRGELE
+1229 
-1243 ASGGWLISGKKCI
+1243 
-1256 INRVKVSATTST
+1256 VS
-1268 LTLYGLNV
+1268 LTLPSTGI
-1276 TDAPGATFDV
+1276 TD
-1286 VTTDV
+1286 
-1291 SITNFLGWA
+1291 IIKQTN
-1300 EPISYFMNA
+1300 N

>member
-1 MAEYDVVEN
+1 MADLVEKI
-10 LLEGEPT
+10 
-17 GGVTIPDASTTA
+17 VTDDSGNVTRVPIANTTNP
-29 KGIAQFNPDDF
+29 GIASFDNEDF
-40 TVEAETAKVSALQ
+40 TVTQDGKVSSLQ
-53 KVGIPQYI
+53 KVGIPQYLGYI
-61 GSVVNITG
+61 
-69 NEIAVQLSTNS
+69 VQDPLTSLLIQLRTWS
-80 TKPVAQA
+80 TKPLDEVT
-87 SLRDFVLISS
+87 SRDFVMLDK
-97 DYKDDTNSVA
+97 DYVMNGETVYHEGQVFQIQYKMSNDQVVTGMTPAFDL
-107 AGGVYKII
+107 AG
-115 RISQDNIVY
+115 
-124 TSTSPSFSIKGPQ
+124 PKGDI
-137 GIQGPVGPIGPTG
+137 GTTGPAGPTG
-150 PKGAMG
+150 PQGKQGPQGVPGTDGANG
-156 PKGEPGTNGT
+156 VDGTNGE
-166 DGVDGINGTDGS
+166 DGNIWLT
-178 VWFATSNTLSG
+178 TSNTLTS
-189 TADVPKTSLTGPREP
+189 TADIPKSSLTGPREAHV
-204 ETGDFVM
+204 GDFVM
-211 SQNVNTNGAY
+211 SQNVSSNGNY
-221 GYVENVLTDNVRVVY
+221 GYIESVFVDNVRVVY
-236 IGSLRGPQGA
+236 IGTLRGPQGA

-286 YEGNGYI
+286 YSGNGYI
-293 SKIDNNKGVT
+293 SKVDNNKGVT

-342 IQGPQGIAGL
+342 IQGIQGVA
-352 TGPRGDNGATGL
+352 
-364 IGPSGPKGD
+364 GPKGNQGD
-373 KGDKGDMGPEGLQG
+373 IGPVGPQGEQGEKGDQGEQGPEGLV
-387 PKGDTG
+387 G
-393 PAGPAGTDGAQGEA
+393 PAGPAGAKGDPGEKGATGEA

-418 QGPAGEKGEKGDTG
+418 QGPAGEKGEKGDKGDT
-432 PKGATGDRGP
+432 GATGSRGP

-459 EIGPQGKQGLQGIQG
+459 EKGDTGTQGLQGIQG

-480 LQGPAGEKG
+480 LQGPTGPKG

-539 PDAWMQ
+539 PNAWMQ
-545 FAVEGAQGPQGI
+545 FAVEGAQGPQGV

-570 GEQGVTGEKGDTGDT
+570 GDQGVKGDKGEKGDT

-605 KGEKGDP
+605 KGETGAT
-612 GAKGETGPQG
+612 GAKGDTGPQG
-622 PTGPQGDAGPV
+622 PTGAQGAVGPV
-633 GPQGP
+633 GP
-638 KGEQGEQ
+638 KGDTGAR
-645 GIQGIRGLGT
+645 GDKGDQGIRGLGVY
-655 FRTSTSLTTSSSTV
+655 RTSKSLTTASTTV
-669 AYSSLA
+669 PYSSLA
-675 SPPSDGKLQ
+675 TQPIGGLQ
-684 IGDMILDPNGLI
+684 IGDVIVDINALA
-696 FAVLTATGSGN
+696 FAVLTATSSGN
-707 IAIGYRWNIKGPK
+707 VAIGYRATWK
-720 GNTGENGDSQL
+720 GNKGDKG
-731 WYFDDSVTIDADPPV
+731 D
-746 VGQNLLLQL
+746 
-755 SKVSRTPV
+755 
-763 VGEQICWIDRTRY
+763 
-776 DSQGGLLRTWFVIAT
+776 
-791 VNSFSASVSVKT
+791 
-803 VGVYELTGAEGPQ
+803 TGAKGATGPQGPEGPQ

-830 QGEMGPQGPTGPTA
+830 QGETGPQGPTGPTA

-854 NGSTKYVRNDLVNYN
+854 SNSATYVRNDLVNYN

-882 VLPTNTINWQL
+882 VLPTNTDNWQL

-903 GDTGATGPQGPTGAT
+903 GDTGATGAQGPKGAT

-1008 GPAGVSEDVAINHFS
+1008 GPAGVSEDVAFNYYCTSTFS
-1023 NNHYNT
+1023 IALKPVAAAAFMVAENT
-1029 DMDPK
+1029 VFPK
-1034 MAANFSM
+1034 
-1041 SESDF
+1041 E
-1046 TPRDVGVKVNNYVLV
+1046 VGVKS
-1061 QWDNDGTGDTFLVI
+1061 GDTIFAHWLNTIDNSTYIVI
-1075 GHVTSLNSGVVNC
+1075 GSVSGVNAGTVNC
-1088 SVYAFYKITPSTQGI
+1088 LVVKAFETTPSTQGI

-1112 IITTTTVI
+1112 IITTIIPI

-1128 VGIPAALLNAQPAIG
+1128 VGIPATLLNAQPAIG
-1143 DRFYSMIDYAE
+1143 DRFYSMIDYTE
-1154 NSTNKHKYIFALLEV
+1154 SSTNKHKYIFALLEV

-1196 GYRKHVQMNGIA
+1196 GYRKHVQMNSIA
-1208 GSVAFSYFS
+1208 GSIAFSYFS
-1217 ISSGFPSGNPTE
+1217 TSSGFPSGDPTE
-1229 LARQIRSMSRGELE
+1229 LARQIRSMSLGELE

-1256 INRVKVSATTST
+1256 INRVRVSLTTPT

-1291 SITNFLGWA
+1291 SITNFLGWT

>member
-1 MAEYDVVEN
+1 MADLVEKI
-10 LLEGEPT
+10 
-17 GGVTIPDASTTA
+17 VTDDSGNVTRVPIANTTNP
-29 KGIAQFNPDDF
+29 GIASFDNEDF
-40 TVEAETAKVSALQ
+40 TVTQDGKVSSLQ
-53 KVGIPQYI
+53 KVGIPQYLGYI
-61 GSVVNITG
+61 
-69 NEIAVQLSTNS
+69 VQDSLTSLLIQLRTWS
-80 TKPVAQA
+80 TKPLDEVT
-87 SLRDFVLISS
+87 SRDFVMLDK
-97 DYKDDTNSVA
+97 DYVMNGETVYHEGQVFQIQYKMSNDQVVTGMTPAFDL
-107 AGGVYKII
+107 AG
-115 RISQDNIVY
+115 
-124 TSTSPSFSIKGPQ
+124 PKGD
-137 GIQGPVGPIGPTG
+137 VGAIGPTG
-150 PKGAMG
+150 PTGPQGAPG
-156 PKGEPGTNGT
+156 PQGSPGT
-166 DGVDGINGTDGS
+166 DGANGINGTDGEDGNI
-178 VWFATSNTLSG
+178 WLTTSNTLTS
-189 TADVPKTSLTGPREP
+189 TADIPKSSLTGPREAHV
-204 ETGDFVM
+204 GDFVM
-211 SQNVNTNGAY
+211 SQNVSSNGNY
-221 GYVENVLTDNVRVVY
+221 GYIESVFVDNVRVVY
-236 IGSLRGPQGA
+236 IGTLRGPQGA

-286 YEGNGYI
+286 YSGNGYI
-293 SKIDNNKGVT
+293 SKVDNNKGVT

-342 IQGPQGIAGL
+342 IQGIQGVA
-352 TGPRGDNGATGL
+352 
-364 IGPSGPKGD
+364 GPKGNQGD
-373 KGDKGDMGPEGLQG
+373 IGPVGPQGEQGEKGDQGEQGPEGLV
-387 PKGDTG
+387 G
-393 PAGPAGTDGAQGEA
+393 PAGPAGAKGDPGEKGATGEA

-418 QGPAGEKGEKGDTG
+418 QGPAGEKGEKGDKGDT
-432 PKGATGDRGP
+432 GATGSRGP

-459 EIGPQGKQGLQGIQG
+459 EKGDTGTQGLQGIQG

-480 LQGPAGEKG
+480 LQGPTGPQG

-539 PDAWMQ
+539 PNAWMQ
-545 FAVEGAQGPQGI
+545 FAVEGAQGPQGV

-570 GEQGVTGEKGDTGDT
+570 GDQGVKGDKGEKGDT

-605 KGEKGDP
+605 KGETGAT
-612 GAKGETGPQG
+612 GAKGDTGPQG
-622 PTGPQGDAGPV
+622 PTGAQGAVGPV
-633 GPQGP
+633 GP
-638 KGEQGEQ
+638 KGDTGAK
-645 GIQGIRGLGT
+645 GNKGDQGIRGLGVY
-655 FRTSTSLTTSSSTV
+655 RTSKSLTTASTTV
-669 AYSSLA
+669 PYSSLA
-675 SPPSDGKLQ
+675 TQPIGGLQ
-684 IGDMILDPNGLI
+684 IGDIIVDTNARA
-696 FAVLTATGSGN
+696 FAVLTATSSGN
-707 IAIGYRWNIKGPK
+707 VAIGYRATWK
-720 GNTGENGDSQL
+720 GNKGEKGD
-731 WYFDDSVTIDADPPV
+731 
-746 VGQNLLLQL
+746 
-755 SKVSRTPV
+755 
-763 VGEQICWIDRTRY
+763 
-776 DSQGGLLRTWFVIAT
+776 
-791 VNSFSASVSVKT
+791 
-803 VGVYELTGAEGPQ
+803 TGAKGATGPQGPEGPQ

-854 NGSTKYVRNDLVNYN
+854 SNSATYVRNDLVNYN

-882 VLPTNTINWQL
+882 VLPTNTDNWQL
-893 FVSQGAKGDK
+893 FVSQGAKGNK
-903 GDTGATGPQGPTGAT
+903 GDTGATGAQGPKGAT

-1008 GPAGVSEDVAINHFS
+1008 GPAGVSEDVAF
-1023 NNHYNT
+1023 NHYCTSTFSIALKPVAAASFMVAENT
-1029 DMDPK
+1029 VFPK
-1034 MAANFSM
+1034 
-1041 SESDF
+1041 E
-1046 TPRDVGVKVNNYVLV
+1046 VGVKS
-1061 QWDNDGTGDTFLVI
+1061 GDTMFAHWLNTIDNSTYIVI
-1075 GHVTSLNSGVVNC
+1075 SSVSGVNAGTVNC
-1088 SVYAFYKITPSTQGI
+1088 SVVKAFETTPSTQGI

-1112 IITTTTVI
+1112 IITTIIPI
-1120 NNNTVLTD
+1120 NNNTVLTN
-1128 VGIPAALLNAQPAIG
+1128 VGIPATLLNAQPAIG

-1154 NSTNKHKYIFALLEV
+1154 GSTNKHKYIFALLEV

-1196 GYRKHVQMNGIA
+1196 GYRKHVQMGGMA
-1208 GSVAFSYFS
+1208 GSIAFSYFS
-1217 ISSGFPSGNPTE
+1217 TSSGFPSGNPTE
-1229 LARQIRSMSRGELE
+1229 LAKQIRSTSLGELE

-1256 INRVKVSATTST
+1256 INRVRVSLTTPT

-1291 SITNFLGWA
+1291 SITNFVGWT

>member
-1 MAEYDVVEN
+1 MADLVEKI
-10 LLEGEPT
+10 
-17 GGVTIPDASTTA
+17 VTDDSGNVTRVPIANTTNP
-29 KGIAQFNPDDF
+29 GIASFDNEDF
-40 TVEAETAKVSALQ
+40 TVTQDGKVSSLQ
-53 KVGIPQYI
+53 KVGIPQYLGYI
-61 GSVVNITG
+61 
-69 NEIAVQLSTNS
+69 VQDPLTSLLIQLRTWS
-80 TKPVAQA
+80 TKPLDEVT
-87 SLRDFVLISS
+87 SRDFVMLDK
-97 DYKDDTNSVA
+97 DYVMNGETVYHEGQVFQIQYKMSNDQVVTGMTPAFDL
-107 AGGVYKII
+107 AG
-115 RISQDNIVY
+115 
-124 TSTSPSFSIKGPQ
+124 PKGDI
-137 GIQGPVGPIGPTG
+137 GTTGPAGPTG
-150 PKGAMG
+150 PQGKQGPQGVPGTDGANG
-156 PKGEPGTNGT
+156 VDGTNGE
-166 DGVDGINGTDGS
+166 DGNIWLT
-178 VWFATSNTLSG
+178 TSNTLTS
-189 TADVPKTSLTGPREP
+189 TADIPKSSLTGPREAHV
-204 ETGDFVM
+204 GDFVM
-211 SQNVNTNGAY
+211 SQNVSSNGNY
-221 GYVENVLTDNVRVVY
+221 GYIESVFVDNVRVVY
-236 IGSLRGPQGA
+236 IGTLRGPQGA

-269 KGTWNNVTVYS
+269 KGIWNNVTVYS

-286 YEGNGYI
+286 YSGNGYI
-293 SKIDNNKGVT
+293 SKVDNNKGVT

-342 IQGPQGIAGL
+342 IQGIQGVA
-352 TGPRGDNGATGL
+352 
-364 IGPSGPKGD
+364 GPKGNQGD
-373 KGDKGDMGPEGLQG
+373 IGPVGPQGEQGEKGDQGEQGPEGLV
-387 PKGDTG
+387 G
-393 PAGPAGTDGAQGEA
+393 PAGPAGAKGDPGEKGATGEA

-418 QGPAGEKGEKGDTG
+418 QGPAGEKGEKGDKGDT
-432 PKGATGDRGP
+432 GATGDRGP

-459 EIGPQGKQGLQGIQG
+459 ERGPQGEQGLQGIQG

-505 NVATTYAL
+505 DVATTYAL

-539 PDAWMQ
+539 PNAWMQ

-570 GEQGVTGEKGDTGDT
+570 GEQGVKGEKGDTGDT

-605 KGEKGDP
+605 KGETGAT
-612 GAKGETGPQG
+612 GAKGDTGPQG
-622 PTGPQGDAGPV
+622 PTGAQGAVGPV
-633 GPQGP
+633 GP
-638 KGEQGEQ
+638 KGDTGAR
-645 GIQGIRGLGT
+645 GDKGDQGIRGLGVY
-655 FRTSTSLTTSSSTV
+655 RTSKSLTTASTTV
-669 AYSSLA
+669 PYSSLA
-675 SPPSDGKLQ
+675 TQPIGGLQ
-684 IGDMILDPNGLI
+684 IGDIIVDTNALA
-696 FAVLTATGSGN
+696 FAVLTATSSGN
-707 IAIGYRWNIKGPK
+707 VAIGYRATWK
-720 GNTGENGDSQL
+720 GNKGNKGDKG
-731 WYFDDSVTIDADPPV
+731 D
-746 VGQNLLLQL
+746 
-755 SKVSRTPV
+755 
-763 VGEQICWIDRTRY
+763 
-776 DSQGGLLRTWFVIAT
+776 
-791 VNSFSASVSVKT
+791 
-803 VGVYELTGAEGPQ
+803 TGAKGATGPQGPEGPQ

-844 VANINAKGTY
+844 IANINAKGTY
-854 NGSTKYVRNDLVNYN
+854 SNSATYVRNDLVNYN

-882 VLPTNTINWQL
+882 VLPTNTDNWQL

-903 GDTGATGPQGPTGAT
+903 GDTGATGAQGPKGAT

-927 RREWTT
+927 RHEWTT

-1029 DMDPK
+1029 AMDPK

-1075 GHVTSLNSGVVNC
+1075 GYVTSLNSGVVNC
-1088 SVYAFYKITPSTQGI
+1088 SVYAFYKITTSTQGI

-1112 IITTTTVI
+1112 IITTIIPI
-1120 NNNTVLTD
+1120 NNNTVLTN
-1128 VGIPAALLNAQPAIG
+1128 VGIPATLLNAQPAIG
-1143 DRFYSMIDYAE
+1143 DRFYSMIDYTE
-1154 NSTNKHKYIFALLEV
+1154 SSTNKHKYIFALLEV

-1208 GSVAFSYFS
+1208 GSIAFSYFS
-1217 ISSGFPSGNPTE
+1217 TSSGFPSGNPTE
-1229 LARQIRSMSRGELE
+1229 LAKQIRSMSLGELE
-1243 ASGGWLISGKKCI
+1243 ASGAWLISGKKCI
-1256 INRVKVSATTST
+1256 INRVRVSLTTPT

-1291 SITNFLGWA
+1291 SITNFLGWT

>member
-61 GSVVNITG
+61 GSVINITG

-97 DYKDDTNSVA
+97 DYGDDNNSVA

-137 GIQGPVGPIGPTG
+137 GIQGPIGPIGPTG
-150 PKGAMG
+150 PKGAIG

-166 DGVDGINGTDGS
+166 NGVDGINGTDGS
-178 VWFATSNTLSG
+178 VWFTTSNTLSG

-221 GYVENVLTDNVRVVY
+221 GYVEAVLTDNVRVVY

-255 KGEQGEAGV
+255 QGEQGEAGV

-269 KGTWNNVTVYS
+269 KGTWMSDATYA

-303 PGTDESFWVLFAT
+303 PGTDESSWVLFAT
-316 QGAQGPTGPAGPTG
+316 QGAQGPVGPAGPIG

-342 IQGPQGIAGL
+342 IQGIQGVPGPTGPQGL
-352 TGPRGDNGATGL
+352 TGDKGEQGEPGL
-364 IGPSGPKGD
+364 DGEIGPVGPIGPTGEPGPVGPKGD
-373 KGDKGDMGPEGLQG
+373 IGPQG
-387 PKGDTG
+387 PV
-393 PAGPAGTDGAQGEA
+393 GEA

-459 EIGPQGKQGLQGIQG
+459 ERGPQGEQGLQGIQG

-505 NVATTYAL
+505 DVATTYAL

-570 GEQGVTGEKGDTGDT
+570 GEQGVNGEKGDTGDT

-605 KGEKGDP
+605 KGET
-612 GAKGETGPQG
+612 GATGPKGEIGPQG

-645 GIQGIRGLGT
+645 GEQGIRGLGT

-675 SPPSDGKLQ
+675 SPPADGKLQ

-696 FAVLTATGSGN
+696 FAVLTATSSGN

-720 GNTGENGDSQL
+720 GD
-731 WYFDDSVTIDADPPV
+731 
-746 VGQNLLLQL
+746 
-755 SKVSRTPV
+755 
-763 VGEQICWIDRTRY
+763 
-776 DSQGGLLRTWFVIAT
+776 
-791 VNSFSASVSVKT
+791 
-803 VGVYELTGAEGPQ
+803 TGAKGETGATGPIGPVGPQ
-816 GPQGERGAQGPQGI
+816 GPKGETGAQGPQGI
-830 QGEMGPQGPTGPTA
+830 QGEMGPQGPAGPTA

-903 GDTGATGPQGPTGAT
+903 GDTGTTGPQGPTGAT

-1029 DMDPK
+1029 AMDPT

-1075 GHVTSLNSGVVNC
+1075 GYVTSLNSGVVNC

-1103 LKGNTWAKQ
+1103 GINFVYKGVFSNLSSPVVGSSFTVDLNNVYPDRSNMKVGDRVFIHWKNSITFVEFIVIAEVIAINSNNNMV
-1112 IITTTTVI
+1112 IIKCETVAQTKFQQRYQHNITLGQSDIVYGNIQYISTNQNPI
-1120 NNNTVLTD
+1120 NNIN
-1128 VGIPAALLNAQPAIG
+1128 ALLN
-1143 DRFYSMIDYAE
+1143 
-1154 NSTNKHKYIFALLEV
+1154 
-1169 TAVGSSNTQP
+1169 
-1179 FSVKVIGKQDIH
+1179 DI
-1191 YSHAL
+1191 YTTFGA
-1196 GYRKHVQMNGIA
+1196 
-1208 GSVAFSYFS
+1208 
-1217 ISSGFPSGNPTE
+1217 
-1229 LARQIRSMSRGELE
+1229 
-1243 ASGGWLISGKKCI
+1243 
-1256 INRVKVSATTST
+1256 NRVAVNIVNTGDGEFTMFHSMMLRSNSAQI
-1268 LTLYGLNV
+1268 
-1276 TDAPGATFDV
+1276 GAGCRITIDNNGVIQHSIVARAITFPTATINWYDQV
-1286 VTTDV
+1286 
-1291 SITNFLGWA
+1291 
-1300 EPISYFMNA
+1300 EPIYP

>member
-178 VWFATSNTLSG
+178 VWFTTSNTLSG

-286 YEGNGYI
+286 YSGNGYI
-293 SKIDNNKGVT
+293 SKVDNNKAVT

-342 IQGPQGIAGL
+342 IQGIQGVA
-352 TGPRGDNGATGL
+352 
-364 IGPSGPKGD
+364 GPKGNQGGIGPVGPQGEQGE
-373 KGDKGDMGPEGLQG
+373 KGDQGEQGPEGLV
-387 PKGDTG
+387 G
-393 PAGPAGTDGAQGEA
+393 PAGPAGAKGDPGEKGATGKA

-418 QGPAGEKGEKGDTG
+418 QGPAGEKGEKGDKGDT
-432 PKGATGDRGP
+432 GATGSRGP

-459 EIGPQGKQGLQGIQG
+459 EKGDTGTQGLQGIQG

-480 LQGPAGEKG
+480 LQGPTGPKG

-505 NVATTYAL
+505 NIATTYAL

-539 PDAWMQ
+539 PNAWMQ
-545 FAVEGAQGPQGI
+545 FAVEGAQGPQGV

-570 GEQGVTGEKGDTGDT
+570 GDQGVKGDKGEKGDT
-585 GPQGVQGVQGPI
+585 GPQGVQGVQGLI

-605 KGEKGDP
+605 KGDKGDT
-612 GAKGETGPQG
+612 GAKGDTGPQG
-622 PTGPQGDAGPV
+622 PTGAQGAVGPV
-633 GPQGP
+633 GPVGP
-638 KGEQGEQ
+638 KGDTGAR
-645 GIQGIRGLGT
+645 GDKGDQGIRGLGVY
-655 FRTSTSLTTSSSTV
+655 RTSKSLTAASTTV
-669 AYSSLA
+669 PYSSLA
-675 SPPSDGKLQ
+675 TQPIGGLQ
-684 IGDMILDPNGLI
+684 IGDIIVDTNALA
-696 FAVLTATGSGN
+696 FAVLTATSSGN
-707 IAIGYRWNIKGPK
+707 VAIGYRATWK
-720 GNTGENGDSQL
+720 GNKGDKG
-731 WYFDDSVTIDADPPV
+731 D
-746 VGQNLLLQL
+746 
-755 SKVSRTPV
+755 
-763 VGEQICWIDRTRY
+763 
-776 DSQGGLLRTWFVIAT
+776 
-791 VNSFSASVSVKT
+791 
-803 VGVYELTGAEGPQ
+803 TGAKGATGPQGPEGPQ
-816 GPQGERGAQGPQGI
+816 GPQGERGAQGLQGI
-830 QGEMGPQGPTGPTA
+830 QGATGPQGPTGPTA

-854 NGSTKYVRNDLVNYN
+854 SNSATYVRNDLVNYN
-869 GNAYVCIVASSTG
+869 GNAYVCIAASSTG
-882 VLPTNTINWQL
+882 VLPTDTTNWQL

-903 GDTGATGPQGPTGAT
+903 GDSGATGAQGPKGET
-918 GLPALVYSQ
+918 GLSALVYSQ
-927 RREWTT
+927 RCELTT

-952 VVGDVLRFPF
+952 VVSDVLRFPF
-962 LNTSTNKCY
+962 LNTTTNKCY

-1029 DMDPK
+1029 ARDPK

-1061 QWDNDGTGDTFLVI
+1061 QWDNAGTGDTFLVI

-1103 LKGNTWAKQ
+1103 GINFVYKGVFSN
-1112 IITTTTVI
+1112 
-1120 NNNTVLTD
+1120 LSS
-1128 VGIPAALLNAQPAIG
+1128 P
-1143 DRFYSMIDYAE
+1143 
-1154 NSTNKHKYIFALLEV
+1154 
-1169 TAVGSSNTQP
+1169 AVGSSFIVGLNDVYP
-1179 FSVKVIGKQDIH
+1179 DRSNMKVGDRVFIHWKSSVTFVEFIVIAEVIAINSNDNMVTIKCETVAQTKFRQRYQHNIT
-1191 YSHAL
+1191 L
-1196 GYRKHVQMNGIA
+1196 VQ
-1208 GSVAFSYFS
+1208 
-1217 ISSGFPSGNPTE
+1217 SGFGYGNIQYISTNQNPINNINALLKDIYNTFGAGRVAVNIVNTDDEEFTMFHSMIVTSSSAQTGNGCRITIDNNGVIQHSMVTRAITFPT
-1229 LARQIRSMSRGELE
+1229 ATMDWNDQ
-1243 ASGGWLISGKKCI
+1243 
-1256 INRVKVSATTST
+1256 VK
-1268 LTLYGLNV
+1268 
-1276 TDAPGATFDV
+1276 
-1286 VTTDV
+1286 
-1291 SITNFLGWA
+1291 
-1300 EPISYFMNA
+1300 PIYP

>member
-69 NEIAVQLSTNS
+69 NEIVVQLSTNS

-97 DYKDDTNSVA
+97 DYSDDNNSVA

-124 TSTSPSFSIKGPQ
+124 TSTSPSFLIKGPQ
-137 GIQGPVGPIGPTG
+137 GIQGPVGPTG
-150 PKGAMG
+150 PKGAIG

-178 VWFATSNTLSG
+178 VWFTTSNTLSG

-255 KGEQGEAGV
+255 KGEQGEAAV

-286 YEGNGYI
+286 YDGNGYI

-316 QGAQGPTGPAGPTG
+316 QGAQGPVGPAGPTG

-342 IQGPQGIAGL
+342 IQGIQGVPGPTGPQGL
-352 TGPRGDNGATGL
+352 TGDKGEQGEPGL
-364 IGPSGPKGD
+364 DGEIGPVGPIGPTGEPGPVGPKGD
-373 KGDKGDMGPEGLQG
+373 IGPQG
-387 PKGDTG
+387 PV
-393 PAGPAGTDGAQGEA
+393 GEA

-418 QGPAGEKGEKGDTG
+418 QGPAGEKGEKGDKGDT
-432 PKGATGDRGP
+432 GATGSRGP

-459 EIGPQGKQGLQGIQG
+459 EKGDTGTQGLQGIQG

-480 LQGPAGEKG
+480 LQGPTGPKG

-539 PDAWMQ
+539 PNAWMQ
-545 FAVEGAQGPQGI
+545 FAVEGAQGPQGV

-570 GEQGVTGEKGDTGDT
+570 GDQGVKGEKGDTGDT

-605 KGEKGDP
+605 KGET
-612 GAKGETGPQG
+612 GATGPKGETGPQG

-638 KGEQGEQ
+638 KGEQGKQ
-645 GIQGIRGLGT
+645 GIQGIRGFGT
-655 FRTSTSLTTSSSTV
+655 FRTNTSLTTSSTTV
-669 AYSSLA
+669 TYSSLA
-675 SPPSDGKLQ
+675 SPPADGKLQ

-696 FAVLTATGSGN
+696 FAVLTATSSGN
-707 IAIGYRWNIKGPK
+707 IAIGYRRNIKGPK
-720 GNTGENGDSQL
+720 GD
-731 WYFDDSVTIDADPPV
+731 
-746 VGQNLLLQL
+746 
-755 SKVSRTPV
+755 
-763 VGEQICWIDRTRY
+763 
-776 DSQGGLLRTWFVIAT
+776 
-791 VNSFSASVSVKT
+791 
-803 VGVYELTGAEGPQ
+803 TGAKGETGATGPIGPVGPQ
-816 GPQGERGAQGPQGI
+816 GPKGETGAQGPQGI
-830 QGEMGPQGPTGPTA
+830 QGGMGPQGPTGPTA

-869 GNAYVCIVASSTG
+869 GNAYVCIAASSTG
-882 VLPTNTINWQL
+882 VLPTNTTNWQL

-971 DCNSVCTAISG
+971 DCNNVCTAISG

-997 IQGPKG
+997 IQGPQG
-1003 DTGAQ
+1003 VQ
-1008 GPAGVSEDVAINHFS
+1008 GPAGVSKDVAF
-1023 NNHYNT
+1023 NHYCIATFTIPLKPAVDAPFMVPENT
-1029 DMDPK
+1029 VFPK
-1034 MAANFSM
+1034 GVAAKS
-1041 SESDF
+1041 
-1046 TPRDVGVKVNNYVLV
+1046 
-1061 QWDNDGTGDTFLVI
+1061 GDTIFADWLNTIDNSTYIVI
-1075 GHVTSLNSGVVNC
+1075 GSVSSVNAGTVNC
-1088 SVYAFYKITPSTQGI
+1088 LVVKAFETTPSTQGI

-1112 IITTTTVI
+1112 IITTTMPI
-1120 NNNTVLTD
+1120 NNDTVLTN
-1128 VGIPAALLNAQPAIG
+1128 VGIPSTLLNAQPAIG
-1143 DRFYSMIDYAE
+1143 DRFYSMIDYTE
-1154 NSTNKHKYIFALLEV
+1154 SSTNKHKYIFALLEV

-1208 GSVAFSYFS
+1208 GSIAFSYFS
-1217 ISSGFPSGNPTE
+1217 TSSGFPSGNPTE
-1229 LARQIRSMSRGELE
+1229 LAKQIRSMSLGELE
-1243 ASGGWLISGKKCI
+1243 ASGAWLISGKKCI
-1256 INRVKVSATTST
+1256 INRVRVSLTTPT

-1291 SITNFLGWA
+1291 SITNFLGWT

>member
-1 MAEYDVVEN
+1 MADYDVVEN
-10 LLEGEPT
+10 LLPNEEP
-17 GGVTIPDASTTA
+17 GGVMIPDASTTA
-29 KGIAQFNPDDF
+29 KGIASFNADDF
-40 TVEAETAKVSALQ
+40 TVQDGHVSSLQ
-53 KVGIPQYI
+53 KVGAPQYVGTII
-61 GSVVNITG
+61 GMGGANSELTF
-69 NEIAVQLSTNS
+69 ELRQWS
-80 TKPVAQA
+80 TKPLSQV
-87 SLRDFVLISS
+87 SLRDFVLLDR
-97 DYKDDTNSVA
+97 DYVVNSETLYTQGQVF
-107 AGGVYKII
+107 KIT

-124 TSTSPSFSIKGPQ
+124 TNMTPAFSLAGPKGET
-137 GIQGPVGPIGPTG
+137 GATGPTG
-150 PKGAMG
+150 PTGPQGAPG
-156 PKGEPGTNGT
+156 PQGEPGTNGT

-178 VWFATSNTLSG
+178 VWFITSNTLSG

-221 GYVENVLTDNVRVVY
+221 GYVEDVLTDNVRVVY

-255 KGEQGEAGV
+255 QGEQGEAGV

-269 KGTWNNVTVYS
+269 KGTWDDATVYS

-286 YEGNGYI
+286 YSGNGYI
-293 SKIDNNKGVT
+293 SKVDNNKGVT

-342 IQGPQGIAGL
+342 IQGIQGVPGPTGPQGL
-352 TGPRGDNGATGL
+352 TGDKGEQGEPGL
-364 IGPSGPKGD
+364 DGEIGPVGPIGPTGEPGPVGPKGD
-373 KGDKGDMGPEGLQG
+373 IGPQG
-387 PKGDTG
+387 PV
-393 PAGPAGTDGAQGEA
+393 GEA

-459 EIGPQGKQGLQGIQG
+459 ERGPQGEQGLQGIQG

-505 NVATTYAL
+505 DVATTYAL

-539 PDAWMQ
+539 PNAWMQ

-570 GEQGVTGEKGDTGDT
+570 GEQGVKGEKGDTGDT

-605 KGEKGDP
+605 KGET
-612 GAKGETGPQG
+612 GATGPKGETGPQG

-633 GPQGP
+633 GPQGS

-655 FRTSTSLTTSSSTV
+655 FRTSTSLTTSSTTV

-675 SPPSDGKLQ
+675 SPPADGKLQ

-696 FAVLTATGSGN
+696 FAVLTATSSGN

-720 GNTGENGDSQL
+720 GD
-731 WYFDDSVTIDADPPV
+731 
-746 VGQNLLLQL
+746 
-755 SKVSRTPV
+755 
-763 VGEQICWIDRTRY
+763 
-776 DSQGGLLRTWFVIAT
+776 
-791 VNSFSASVSVKT
+791 
-803 VGVYELTGAEGPQ
+803 TGAKGETGATGPIGPVGPQ
-816 GPQGERGAQGPQGI
+816 GPKGKTGAQGPQGI

-882 VLPTNTINWQL
+882 VLPTNTANWQL

-903 GDTGATGPQGPTGAT
+903 GDTGATGPQGPTGAA

-1008 GPAGVSEDVAINHFS
+1008 GPAGVSEDVAFNHWAPGINMTTVPTANASFPVS
-1023 NNHYNT
+1023 DT
-1029 DMDPK
+1029 TIFPK
-1034 MAANFSM
+1034 
-1041 SESDF
+1041 E
-1046 TPRDVGVKVNNYVLV
+1046 VGIK
-1061 QWDNDGTGDTFLVI
+1061 TGDYIFTQWTD
-1075 GHVTSLNSGVVNC
+1075 GNSGRTWLVVASVSSYSGGIANC
-1088 SVYAFYKITPSTQGI
+1088 NVSYFWETTPSNQGI

-1112 IITTTTVI
+1112 IITTIIPI
-1120 NNNTVLTD
+1120 NNNTVLTN
-1128 VGIPAALLNAQPAIG
+1128 VGIPATLLNAQPAIG
-1143 DRFYSMIDYAE
+1143 DRFYSMIDYTE
-1154 NSTNKHKYIFALLEV
+1154 SSTNKHKYIFALLEV

-1208 GSVAFSYFS
+1208 GSIAFSYFS
-1217 ISSGFPSGNPTE
+1217 TSSGFPSGNPTE
-1229 LARQIRSMSRGELE
+1229 LARQIRSMSLGELE
-1243 ASGGWLISGKKCI
+1243 ASGAWLISGKKCI

-1291 SITNFLGWA
+1291 SITNFLGWT

>member
-69 NEIAVQLSTNS
+69 NEIAVRLSTNS

-115 RISQDNIVY
+115 RISRDNIVY

-178 VWFATSNTLSG
+178 VWFTTSNTLSG

-280 MNDTVV
+280 INDTVV
-286 YEGNGYI
+286 YSGNGYI
-293 SKIDNNKGVT
+293 SKVDNNKGVT

-316 QGAQGPTGPAGPTG
+316 QGAQGPTGPAGLTG

-342 IQGPQGIAGL
+342 IQGIQGVA
-352 TGPRGDNGATGL
+352 
-364 IGPSGPKGD
+364 GPKGNQGD
-373 KGDKGDMGPEGLQG
+373 IGPVGPQGEQGEKGDQGEQGPEGLV
-387 PKGDTG
+387 G
-393 PAGPAGTDGAQGEA
+393 PAGPAGAKGDPGEKGATGEA

-418 QGPAGEKGEKGDTG
+418 QGPAGEKGEKGDKGDT
-432 PKGATGDRGP
+432 GATGSRGP
-442 EGPQGVQGLTGP
+442 EGPQGVQGEMGP

-459 EIGPQGKQGLQGIQG
+459 EKGDTGTQGLQGIQG

-480 LQGPAGEKG
+480 LQGPTGPKG

-539 PDAWMQ
+539 PNAWMQ
-545 FAVEGAQGPQGI
+545 FAIEGAQGPQGV
-557 QGPVGPQGAQGPK
+557 QGPVGPQGAQGPEGGQGVKGDK
-570 GEQGVTGEKGDTGDT
+570 GEKGDT

-605 KGEKGDP
+605 KGETGAA
-612 GAKGETGPQG
+612 GAKGDTGPQG
-622 PTGPQGDAGPV
+622 PTGAQGAVGPV
-633 GPQGP
+633 GPAGE
-638 KGEQGEQ
+638 KGEKGDK
-645 GIQGIRGLGT
+645 GDQGIRGLGVY
-655 FRTSTSLTTSSSTV
+655 RTSKSLTTASTTV
-669 AYSSLA
+669 PYSSLA
-675 SPPSDGKLQ
+675 SQPIGGLQ
-684 IGDMILDPNGLI
+684 IGDIIVDTNALA
-696 FAVLTATGSGN
+696 FAVVIATSSGN
-707 IAIGYRWNIKGPK
+707 VPIGYRATWK
-720 GNTGENGDSQL
+720 GNKGDKG
-731 WYFDDSVTIDADPPV
+731 D
-746 VGQNLLLQL
+746 
-755 SKVSRTPV
+755 
-763 VGEQICWIDRTRY
+763 
-776 DSQGGLLRTWFVIAT
+776 
-791 VNSFSASVSVKT
+791 
-803 VGVYELTGAEGPQ
+803 TGAKGATGPQGPEGPQ

-844 VANINAKGTY
+844 IANINAKGTY

-869 GNAYVCIVASSTG
+869 GNAYVCIAATSTG
-882 VLPTNTINWQL
+882 VLPTNTTNWQL

-903 GDTGATGPQGPTGAT
+903 GDTGTTGAQGPKGET
-918 GLPALVYSQ
+918 GLSALVYSQ

-933 TPTVNATIT
+933 TPTVNATIE

-962 LNTSTNKCY
+962 LNTTTNKCY

-1008 GPAGVSEDVAINHFS
+1008 GPAGVSEDVAF
-1023 NNHYNT
+1023 NHYCT
-1029 DMDPK
+1029 STFSIGQKPIADASFMVPEITVFPK
-1034 MAANFSM
+1034 
-1041 SESDF
+1041 E
-1046 TPRDVGVKVNNYVLV
+1046 VGVKS
-1061 QWDNDGTGDTFLVI
+1061 GDTIFAHWQNTIDNSTYIVI
-1075 GHVTSLNSGVVNC
+1075 GSVSGVNAGTVNC
-1088 SVYAFYKITPSTQGI
+1088 LVVKAFEITPCTQGI

-1112 IITTTTVI
+1112 IITTIIPI

-1128 VGIPAALLNAQPAIG
+1128 VGIPATLLNAQPAIG
-1143 DRFYSMIDYAE
+1143 DRFYSMIDYTE
-1154 NSTNKHKYIFALLEV
+1154 SSTNKHKYIFALLEV

-1196 GYRKHVQMNGIA
+1196 GYRKHVQMNSIA
-1208 GSVAFSYFS
+1208 GSIAFSYFS
-1217 ISSGFPSGNPTE
+1217 TSSGFPSGNPTE
-1229 LARQIRSMSRGELE
+1229 LARQIRSMSLGELE
-1243 ASGGWLISGKKCI
+1243 ASGAWLISGKKCI
-1256 INRVKVSATTST
+1256 INRVRVSLTTPT

-1291 SITNFLGWA
+1291 SITNFLGWT
-1300 EPISYFMNA
+1300 EPISYVMNA

>member
-61 GSVVNITG
+61 GSVINITG

-124 TSTSPSFSIKGPQ
+124 TSTSPSFSIKGPR

-178 VWFATSNTLSG
+178 VWFTTSNTLSG

-221 GYVENVLTDNVRVVY
+221 GYVEDVLTDNVRVVY

-246 QGPAGERGP
+246 QGPVGERGP
-255 KGEQGEAGV
+255 QGEQGEAGV

-269 KGTWNNVTVYS
+269 KGTWDDATVYS

-316 QGAQGPTGPAGPTG
+316 QGAQGPVGPAGPTG

-342 IQGPQGIAGL
+342 IQGPQGVPGPTGPQGL
-352 TGPRGDNGATGL
+352 TGDKGEQGEPGL
-364 IGPSGPKGD
+364 DGEIGPVGPIGPTGEPGPVGPKGD
-373 KGDKGDMGPEGLQG
+373 IGPQG
-387 PKGDTG
+387 PVGK
-393 PAGPAGTDGAQGEA
+393 A

-418 QGPAGEKGEKGDTG
+418 QGPAGEKGDKGDVG

-459 EIGPQGKQGLQGIQG
+459 ERGPQGEQGLQGIQG

-505 NVATTYAL
+505 DVATTYAL

-570 GEQGVTGEKGDTGDT
+570 GEQGVKGEKGDTGDT

-622 PTGPQGDAGPV
+622 PTGSQGNAGPV

-645 GIQGIRGLGT
+645 GIQGIRGFGT

-675 SPPSDGKLQ
+675 SPPADGKLQ

-696 FAVLTATGSGN
+696 FAVLTATSSGN

-720 GNTGENGDSQL
+720 GDTGAKGNTG
-731 WYFDDSVTIDADPPV
+731 A
-746 VGQNLLLQL
+746 
-755 SKVSRTPV
+755 
-763 VGEQICWIDRTRY
+763 
-776 DSQGGLLRTWFVIAT
+776 
-791 VNSFSASVSVKT
+791 
-803 VGVYELTGAEGPQ
+803 TGATGPVGPQ
-816 GPQGERGAQGPQGI
+816 GPKGETGAQGPQGI

-844 VANINAKGTY
+844 IANINAKGTY

-869 GNAYVCIVASSTG
+869 GNAYVCIAATSTG
-882 VLPTNTINWQL
+882 VLPTNTTNWQL

-903 GDTGATGPQGPTGAT
+903 GDTGATGAQGPTGAAA
-918 GLPALVYSQ
+918 GFG
-927 RREWTT
+927 
-933 TPTVNATIT
+933 TPTASIDADVG
-942 FPTNSFNRTP
+942 TP
-952 VVGDVLRFPF
+952 
-962 LNTSTNKCY
+962 
-971 DCNSVCTAISG
+971 SVTVTASG
-982 SNATFQYKSV
+982 SNTAKVFNFAFKNL
-992 VDITG
+992 
-997 IQGPKG
+997 KG
-1003 DTGAQ
+1003 QPGTNGKD
-1008 GPAGVSEDVAINHFS
+1008 GVSEDVGINHCVDGNPIS
-1023 NNHYNT
+1023 QAT
-1029 DMDPK
+1029 DPIIAGNFIVSETRLFPK
-1034 MAANFSM
+1034 V
-1041 SESDF
+1041 
-1046 TPRDVGVKVNNYVLV
+1046 VGLK
-1061 QWDNDGTGDTFLVI
+1061 TGDRVLASIKNTVNGKVFLVI
-1075 GHVTSLNSGVVNC
+1075 GAISNNNAGVVTC
-1088 SVYAFYKITPSTQGI
+1088 AIVSLTEVTPPTEGI
-1103 LKGNTWAKQ
+1103 LKGSTYATQVLNYNGSPSVGS
-1112 IITTTTVI
+1112 VI
-1120 NNNTVLTD
+1120 ASISTPSISLSQVPK
-1128 VGIPAALLNAQPAIG
+1128 VG
-1143 DRFYSMIDYAE
+1143 DRFYTLLRT
-1154 NSTNKHKYIFALLEV
+1154 NSGGLITFCMCLAEV
-1169 TAVGSSNTQP
+1169 TLVGADTDPYSIKLLSVQRFDMKARQYYTKHVKVTSIAGCYYFTYKSTSPSPITGEPSALMNEIRSFQGNNTIEAVGAW
-1179 FSVKVIGKQDIH
+1179 I
-1191 YSHAL
+1191 
-1196 GYRKHVQMNGIA
+1196 
-1208 GSVAFSYFS
+1208 
-1217 ISSGFPSGNPTE
+1217 
-1229 LARQIRSMSRGELE
+1229 
-1243 ASGGWLISGKKCI
+1243 ISGKVYLVTGFKAGTS
-1256 INRVKVSATTST
+1256 INVTLECVDISSTSSATIS
-1268 LTLYGLNV
+1268 LT
-1276 TDAPGATFDV
+1276 
-1286 VTTDV
+1286 TTN
-1291 SITNFLGWA
+1291 TT
-1300 EPISYFMNA
+1300 MNAYTMWVEPYI

>member
-87 SLRDFVLISS
+87 SLRDFVLISL

-115 RISQDNIVY
+115 RILQDNIVY

-137 GIQGPVGPIGPTG
+137 GIQGLVGPIGPTG

-178 VWFATSNTLSG
+178 VWFTTSNTLSG

-269 KGTWNNVTVYS
+269 KGTWNKVTVYS

-303 PGTDESFWVLFAT
+303 PGTDESFWVLFAA
-316 QGAQGPTGPAGPTG
+316 QGAQGPVGPAGPTG

-342 IQGPQGIAGL
+342 IQGIQGVPGPTGPQGL
-352 TGPRGDNGATGL
+352 TGDKGEQGEPGL
-364 IGPSGPKGD
+364 DGEIGPVGPIGPTGEPGPVGPKGD
-373 KGDKGDMGPEGLQG
+373 IGPQG
-387 PKGDTG
+387 PV
-393 PAGPAGTDGAQGEA
+393 GEV

-459 EIGPQGKQGLQGIQG
+459 ERGPQGEQGLQGIQG

-505 NVATTYAL
+505 DVATTYAL

-570 GEQGVTGEKGDTGDT
+570 GEQGVKGEKGDTGDT

-605 KGEKGDP
+605 KGET
-612 GAKGETGPQG
+612 GATGPKGETGPQG

-655 FRTSTSLTTSSSTV
+655 FRTSTSLTTSSTTV

-675 SPPSDGKLQ
+675 SPPADGKLQ

-696 FAVLTATGSGN
+696 FAVLTATSSGN
-707 IAIGYRWNIKGPK
+707 IAIGYRRNIKGPK
-720 GNTGENGDSQL
+720 GD
-731 WYFDDSVTIDADPPV
+731 
-746 VGQNLLLQL
+746 
-755 SKVSRTPV
+755 
-763 VGEQICWIDRTRY
+763 
-776 DSQGGLLRTWFVIAT
+776 
-791 VNSFSASVSVKT
+791 
-803 VGVYELTGAEGPQ
+803 TGAKGETGATGATGPVGPQ
-816 GPQGERGAQGPQGI
+816 GPKGEAGAQGPQGI
-830 QGEMGPQGPTGPTA
+830 QGKMGPQGPTGPTA

-869 GNAYVCIVASSTG
+869 GNAYVCIVASSTD
-882 VLPTNTINWQL
+882 VLPTNTANWQL

-903 GDTGATGPQGPTGAT
+903 GDTGATGAQGPTGAAA
-918 GLPALVYSQ
+918 GFG
-927 RREWTT
+927 
-933 TPTVNATIT
+933 TPTASIDANVG
-942 FPTNSFNRTP
+942 TP
-952 VVGDVLRFPF
+952 
-962 LNTSTNKCY
+962 
-971 DCNSVCTAISG
+971 SVTVTASG
-982 SNATFQYKSV
+982 SNTAKVFNFAFKNL
-992 VDITG
+992 
-997 IQGPKG
+997 KG
-1003 DTGAQ
+1003 QPGTNGKD
-1008 GPAGVSEDVAINHFS
+1008 GVSEDVGINHYVGGNPISQATDPIVGS
-1023 NNHYNT
+1023 NFIVSET
-1029 DMDPK
+1029 RLFPK
-1034 MAANFSM
+1034 
-1041 SESDF
+1041 
-1046 TPRDVGVKVNNYVLV
+1046 DVGLK
-1061 QWDNDGTGDTFLVI
+1061 TGDGVLASIKNTVNGKVFLVI
-1075 GHVTSLNSGVVNC
+1075 GTISNNNAGVVTC
-1088 SVYAFYKITPSTQGI
+1088 AVLSLTEVTPPTEGI
-1103 LKGNTWAKQ
+1103 LKGSTYATQ
-1112 IITTTTVI
+1112 
-1120 NNNTVLTD
+1120 VLGYNGSPS
-1128 VGIPAALLNAQPAIG
+1128 VGSVLASISTPSTSLSQVPKVG
-1143 DRFYSMIDYAE
+1143 DRFYTLLKT
-1154 NSTNKHKYIFALLEV
+1154 NSGGLITFCMCLAEV
-1169 TAVGSSNTQP
+1169 TFVGADTDPYSIKLLSVQRFDMEVRQYYTKH
-1179 FSVKVIGKQDIH
+1179 VKVT
-1191 YSHAL
+1191 S
-1196 GYRKHVQMNGIA
+1196 IA
-1208 GSVAFSYFS
+1208 GCYYFTYKS
-1217 ISSGFPSGNPTE
+1217 TSPNPITGNPSGSYERNSF
-1229 LARQIRSMSRGELE
+1229 ISRE
-1243 ASGGWLISGKKCI
+1243 
-1256 INRVKVSATTST
+1256 
-1268 LTLYGLNV
+1268 
-1276 TDAPGATFDV
+1276 
-1286 VTTDV
+1286 
-1291 SITNFLGWA
+1291 
-1300 EPISYFMNA
+1300 

>member
-61 GSVVNITG
+61 GSVVNIAG

-115 RISQDNIVY
+115 RILQDNIVY

-178 VWFATSNTLSG
+178 VWFTTSNTLSG

-221 GYVENVLTDNVRVVY
+221 GYVEDVLIDNVRVVY
-236 IGSLRGPQGA
+236 MGSLRGPQGA

-286 YEGNGYI
+286 YSGNGYI
-293 SKIDNNKGVT
+293 SKVDNNKGVT

-342 IQGPQGIAGL
+342 IQGIQGVA
-352 TGPRGDNGATGL
+352 
-364 IGPSGPKGD
+364 GPKGNQGD
-373 KGDKGDMGPEGLQG
+373 IGPVGPQGEQGEKGDQGEQGPEGLV
-387 PKGDTG
+387 G
-393 PAGPAGTDGAQGEA
+393 PAGPAGAKGDPGEKGATGEA

-418 QGPAGEKGEKGDTG
+418 QGPAGEKGEKGDKGDT
-432 PKGATGDRGP
+432 GATGSRGP

-454 AGPKG
+454 VGPKG
-459 EIGPQGKQGLQGIQG
+459 ERGPQGEQGLQGIQG

-505 NVATTYAL
+505 DVATTYAL

-570 GEQGVTGEKGDTGDT
+570 GEQGVKGDKGEKGDT

-597 GPEGPQGL
+597 GLEGPQGL
-605 KGEKGDP
+605 KGETGAT
-612 GAKGETGPQG
+612 GAKGDTGPQG
-622 PTGPQGDAGPV
+622 PTGAQGAAGPV
-633 GPQGP
+633 GP
-638 KGEQGEQ
+638 KGDTGAK
-645 GIQGIRGLGT
+645 GDKGDQGIRGLGVY
-655 FRTSTSLTTSSSTV
+655 RTSKSLTTASTTV
-669 AYSSLA
+669 PYSSLA
-675 SPPSDGKLQ
+675 TQPIGGLQ
-684 IGDMILDPNGLI
+684 IGDIIVDTNALA
-696 FAVLTATGSGN
+696 FAVLTATSSGN
-707 IAIGYRWNIKGPK
+707 VAIGYRATWK
-720 GNTGENGDSQL
+720 GNKGDKG
-731 WYFDDSVTIDADPPV
+731 D
-746 VGQNLLLQL
+746 
-755 SKVSRTPV
+755 
-763 VGEQICWIDRTRY
+763 
-776 DSQGGLLRTWFVIAT
+776 
-791 VNSFSASVSVKT
+791 
-803 VGVYELTGAEGPQ
+803 TGAKGATGPQGPEGPQ

-830 QGEMGPQGPTGPTA
+830 QGEIGPQGPTGPTA

-854 NGSTKYVRNDLVNYN
+854 SNSATYVRNDLVNYN

-882 VLPTNTINWQL
+882 VLPTDTTNWQL

-903 GDTGATGPQGPTGAT
+903 GDTGATGAQGPTGAAA
-918 GLPALVYSQ
+918 GFG
-927 RREWTT
+927 
-933 TPTVNATIT
+933 TPTASIDANVG
-942 FPTNSFNRTP
+942 TP
-952 VVGDVLRFPF
+952 
-962 LNTSTNKCY
+962 
-971 DCNSVCTAISG
+971 SVTVTASG
-982 SNATFQYKSV
+982 SNTAKVFNFAFKNL
-992 VDITG
+992 
-997 IQGPKG
+997 KG
-1003 DTGAQ
+1003 QPGTNGKD
-1008 GPAGVSEDVAINHFS
+1008 GVSEDVGINHYVGGNPIS
-1023 NNHYNT
+1023 QAT
-1029 DMDPK
+1029 DPIVAGNFIVSETMLFPK
-1034 MAANFSM
+1034 
-1041 SESDF
+1041 
-1046 TPRDVGVKVNNYVLV
+1046 DVGLK
-1061 QWDNDGTGDTFLVI
+1061 TGDGVLASIKNTVNGKVFLVI
-1075 GHVTSLNSGVVNC
+1075 GTISNNNAGVVTC
-1088 SVYAFYKITPSTQGI
+1088 AVVSLTEVTPPTEGI
-1103 LKGNTWAKQ
+1103 LKGSTYATQ
-1112 IITTTTVI
+1112 
-1120 NNNTVLTD
+1120 VLD
-1128 VGIPAALLNAQPAIG
+1128 YNGSPSVGSVLASISTPSTSLSQVPKVG
-1143 DRFYSMIDYAE
+1143 DRFYTLLKT
-1154 NSTNKHKYIFALLEV
+1154 NSGGLITFCMCLAEV
-1169 TAVGSSNTQP
+1169 TLVGADTDPYSIKLLSVQRFGMEVRQYYTKHVKVTSIAGCYYFTYKSTSPSPITGNPSALMNEIRSFQGNNTIEAVGAW
-1179 FSVKVIGKQDIH
+1179 I
-1191 YSHAL
+1191 
-1196 GYRKHVQMNGIA
+1196 
-1208 GSVAFSYFS
+1208 
-1217 ISSGFPSGNPTE
+1217 
-1229 LARQIRSMSRGELE
+1229 
-1243 ASGGWLISGKKCI
+1243 ISGKVYLVTGFKAGTS
-1256 INRVKVSATTST
+1256 INVTLECVDISSTSSATIS
-1268 LTLYGLNV
+1268 LT
-1276 TDAPGATFDV
+1276 
-1286 VTTDV
+1286 TTNM
-1291 SITNFLGWA
+1291 T
-1300 EPISYFMNA
+1300 MNAYTMWVEPYI

>member
-61 GSVVNITG
+61 GSVINITG
-69 NEIAVQLSTNS
+69 NEIVVQLSINS

-115 RISQDNIVY
+115 RILQDNIVY

-137 GIQGPVGPIGPTG
+137 GIQGPVGPIGSTG

-166 DGVDGINGTDGS
+166 DGVDGINGTDGNT
-178 VWFATSNTLSG
+178 WFTTSNTLSG

-221 GYVENVLTDNVRVVY
+221 GYVEDVLTDNVRVVY

-255 KGEQGEAGV
+255 QGEQGEAGV

-269 KGTWNNVTVYS
+269 KGTWDDATVYS

-316 QGAQGPTGPAGPTG
+316 QGAQGPVGPAGPTG

-342 IQGPQGIAGL
+342 IQGIQGVPGPTGPQGL
-352 TGPRGDNGATGL
+352 TGDKGEQGEPGL
-364 IGPSGPKGD
+364 DGEIGPVGPIGPTGEIGPVGPKGD
-373 KGDKGDMGPEGLQG
+373 AGPQG
-387 PKGDTG
+387 PV
-393 PAGPAGTDGAQGEA
+393 GEA

-418 QGPAGEKGEKGDTG
+418 QGPVGEKGEKGDTG

-459 EIGPQGKQGLQGIQG
+459 ERGPQGEQGLQGIQG

-505 NVATTYAL
+505 DVATTYAL

-525 SMVAANV
+525 STVAANV

-557 QGPVGPQGAQGPK
+557 QGPVGPQGVQGSK
-570 GEQGVTGEKGDTGDT
+570 GEQGVKGEKGDTGDT

-605 KGEKGDP
+605 KGET
-612 GAKGETGPQG
+612 GATGPKGETGPQG

-633 GPQGP
+633 GPQGL

-675 SPPSDGKLQ
+675 SPPADGKLQ

-720 GNTGENGDSQL
+720 GD
-731 WYFDDSVTIDADPPV
+731 
-746 VGQNLLLQL
+746 
-755 SKVSRTPV
+755 
-763 VGEQICWIDRTRY
+763 
-776 DSQGGLLRTWFVIAT
+776 
-791 VNSFSASVSVKT
+791 
-803 VGVYELTGAEGPQ
+803 TGAKGATGATGAAGPVGPQ
-816 GPQGERGAQGPQGI
+816 GPKGETGAQGPQGI
-830 QGEMGPQGPTGPTA
+830 QGKMGPQGPTGPTA
-844 VANINAKGTY
+844 IANINAKGTY
-854 NGSTKYVRNDLVNYN
+854 NGSTEYGRNDLVNYN

-882 VLPTNTINWQL
+882 VLPTNTTNWQL
-893 FVSQGAKGDK
+893 FVSQGTKGDK
-903 GDTGATGPQGPTGAT
+903 GDTGATGPQGPKGAT
-918 GLPALVYSQ
+918 GP
-927 RREWTT
+927 
-933 TPTVNATIT
+933 
-942 FPTNSFNRTP
+942 
-952 VVGDVLRFPF
+952 
-962 LNTSTNKCY
+962 
-971 DCNSVCTAISG
+971 
-982 SNATFQYKSV
+982 
-992 VDITG
+992 
-997 IQGPKG
+997 QGPKG
-1003 DTGAQ
+1003 ATGPQGLKGETGAQ
-1008 GPAGVSEDVAINHFS
+1008 GPAGVSEDVAINHFL
-1023 NNHYNT
+1023 NGHFNFPV
-1029 DMDPK
+1029 DPK

-1041 SESDF
+1041 LESDF
-1046 TPRDVGVKVNNYVLV
+1046 TPRDVGIKVNNYVLV
-1061 QWDNDGTGDTFLVI
+1061 EWDNTDTGDTFLVI
-1075 GHVTSLNSGVVNC
+1075 GHVTRLNSGLIDC
-1088 SVYAFYKITPSTQGI
+1088 SVNAFYKITPSTQRI
-1103 LKGNTWAKQ
+1103 LKGNVYTRQ
-1112 IITTTTVI
+1112 IITTSTTV
-1120 NNNTVLTD
+1120 NNDTVLTD
-1128 VGIPAALLNAQPAIG
+1128 VGTPAILLNAQPAIG
-1143 DRFYSMIDYAE
+1143 DRFYSMIDYI
-1154 NSTNKHKYIFALLEV
+1154 NSSTNKHKYIFALLEV
-1169 TAVGSSNTQP
+1169 TAVGSSNSQP

-1191 YSHAL
+1191 YSHGL
-1196 GYRKHVQMNGIA
+1196 GYRKHVQMNSMA
-1208 GSVAFSYFS
+1208 GSIAFSYFS
-1217 ISSGFPSGNPTE
+1217 TSSGFPSGNPTE
-1229 LARQIRSMSRGELE
+1229 LAKQIRSMTLGELQ
-1243 ASGGWLISGKKCI
+1243 ASGGWLIGGKKCI
-1256 INRVKVSATTST
+1256 INRVRVSLTTST
-1268 LTLYGLNV
+1268 LILYGLNV

-1286 VTTDV
+1286 VTTEV
-1291 SITNFLGWA
+1291 SITNFLGWT
-1300 EPISYFMNA
+1300 EPISYVMNY

>member
-1 MAEYDVVEN
+1 MADLVEKI
-10 LLEGEPT
+10 
-17 GGVTIPDASTTA
+17 VTDDSGNVTRVPIANTTNP
-29 KGIAQFNPDDF
+29 GIASFDNEDF
-40 TVEAETAKVSALQ
+40 TVTQDGKVSSLQ
-53 KVGIPQYI
+53 KVGIPQYLGYI
-61 GSVVNITG
+61 
-69 NEIAVQLSTNS
+69 VQDPLTSLLIQLRTWS
-80 TKPVAQA
+80 TKPLDEVT
-87 SLRDFVLISS
+87 SRDFVMLDK
-97 DYKDDTNSVA
+97 DYVMNGETVYHEGQVFQIQYKMSNDQVVTGMTPAFDL
-107 AGGVYKII
+107 AG
-115 RISQDNIVY
+115 
-124 TSTSPSFSIKGPQ
+124 PKGDI
-137 GIQGPVGPIGPTG
+137 GTTGPAGPTG
-150 PKGAMG
+150 PQGKQGPQGVPGTDGANG
-156 PKGEPGTNGT
+156 VDGTNGE
-166 DGVDGINGTDGS
+166 DGNIWLT
-178 VWFATSNTLSG
+178 TSNTLTS
-189 TADVPKTSLTGPREP
+189 TADIPKSSLTGPREAHV
-204 ETGDFVM
+204 GDFVM
-211 SQNVNTNGAY
+211 SQNVSSNGNY
-221 GYVENVLTDNVRVVY
+221 GYIESVFVDNVRVVY
-236 IGSLRGPQGA
+236 IGTLRGPQGA

-269 KGTWNNVTVYS
+269 KGIWNNVTVYS

-286 YEGNGYI
+286 YSGNGYI
-293 SKIDNNKGVT
+293 SKVDNNKGVT

-342 IQGPQGIAGL
+342 IQGIQGVA
-352 TGPRGDNGATGL
+352 
-364 IGPSGPKGD
+364 GPKGNQGD
-373 KGDKGDMGPEGLQG
+373 IGPVGPQGKQGEKGDQGEQGPEGLV
-387 PKGDTG
+387 G
-393 PAGPAGTDGAQGEA
+393 PAGPAGAKGDPGEKGATGEA

-418 QGPAGEKGEKGDTG
+418 QGPAGEKGEKGDKGDT
-432 PKGATGDRGP
+432 GATGDRGP

-459 EIGPQGKQGLQGIQG
+459 ERGPQGEQGLQGIQG

-505 NVATTYAL
+505 DVATTYAL

-539 PDAWMQ
+539 PNAWMQ

-570 GEQGVTGEKGDTGDT
+570 GEQGVKGEKGDTGDT

-605 KGEKGDP
+605 KGETGAT
-612 GAKGETGPQG
+612 GAKGDTGPQG
-622 PTGPQGDAGPV
+622 PTGAQGAVGPV
-633 GPQGP
+633 GP
-638 KGEQGEQ
+638 KGDTGAR
-645 GIQGIRGLGT
+645 GDKGDQGIRGLGVY
-655 FRTSTSLTTSSSTV
+655 RTSKSLTTASTTV
-669 AYSSLA
+669 PYSSLA
-675 SPPSDGKLQ
+675 TQPIGGLQ
-684 IGDMILDPNGLI
+684 IGDIIVDTNALA
-696 FAVLTATGSGN
+696 FAVLTATSSGN
-707 IAIGYRWNIKGPK
+707 VAIGYRATWK
-720 GNTGENGDSQL
+720 GNKGNKGDKG
-731 WYFDDSVTIDADPPV
+731 D
-746 VGQNLLLQL
+746 
-755 SKVSRTPV
+755 
-763 VGEQICWIDRTRY
+763 
-776 DSQGGLLRTWFVIAT
+776 
-791 VNSFSASVSVKT
+791 
-803 VGVYELTGAEGPQ
+803 TGAKGATGPQGPEGPQ

-844 VANINAKGTY
+844 IANINAKGTY
-854 NGSTKYVRNDLVNYN
+854 SNSATYVRNDLVNYN

-882 VLPTNTINWQL
+882 VLPTNTDNWQL

-903 GDTGATGPQGPTGAT
+903 GDTGATGAQGPKGAT

-927 RREWTT
+927 RHEWTT

-1029 DMDPK
+1029 AMDPK

-1075 GHVTSLNSGVVNC
+1075 GYVTSLNSGVVNC
-1088 SVYAFYKITPSTQGI
+1088 SVYAFYKITTSTQGI

-1112 IITTTTVI
+1112 IITTIIPI
-1120 NNNTVLTD
+1120 NNNTVLTN
-1128 VGIPAALLNAQPAIG
+1128 VGIPATLLNAQPAIG
-1143 DRFYSMIDYAE
+1143 DRFYSMIDYTE
-1154 NSTNKHKYIFALLEV
+1154 SSTNKHKYIFALLEV

-1208 GSVAFSYFS
+1208 GSIAFSYFS
-1217 ISSGFPSGNPTE
+1217 TSSGFPSGNPTE
-1229 LARQIRSMSRGELE
+1229 LAKQIRSMSLGELE
-1243 ASGGWLISGKKCI
+1243 ASGAWLISGKKCI
-1256 INRVKVSATTST
+1256 INRVRVSLTTPT

-1291 SITNFLGWA
+1291 SITNFLGWT